1 MGVSTS
7 DFRIALRIDNADA
20 ARKLQETKNEISNL
34 KAEMSELAKAGKK
47 DTDEYKK
54 MNATLDEL
62 NKKARKLREEA
73 GKTGYTYNELRQNA
87 SKLRREL
94 NNTVPGTE
102 KWKQLQADLKI
113 ADARLKEVRAS
124 AQGTS
129 ISLGKLADG
138 FNRYAAIGA
147 SALATLT
154 GMALTV
160 RGCVNEF
167 AEMEEAESQV
177 TKYTGMT
184 KDEVKALNEE
194 FKKMDT
200 RTPRTELNE
209 LAGTA
214 GRLGIQAK
222 EDVLEFVEAAD
233 MINVALGEDLGEDA
247 INNIGKLSDMFG
259 DSSKSMK
266 ENMLAIGSAVN
277 SVAQNSS
284 ASEPY
289 LVEFTARMGGVAKQA
304 GLAITDVMGFASA
317 LDQNML
323 RSEMAS
329 TALSSLIMKIYQE
342 PAKYAKLAG
351 MDVKEFSDLMEKDVN
366 TAVLTFLESLG
377 KMGGMSQMAP
387 VLKEMKL
394 SGAEAAGVISTLA
407 GNVAKVRK
415 EQRQASEAFAEGT
428 SIVNEFGVQN
438 STVQAELDKAKN
450 RFTEVRVEL
459 GEKLL
464 PVMKYMV
471 STGSLTVKG
480 LLSLI
485 TTFSKFSGTITAVT
499 TAIVVYTTIVN
510 ASVAADKVKVFWTDK
525 VAGSFSRLWNV
536 LKKNPWGIVLAIGAS
551 LIGLTADL
559 KRKTDSVTESMK
571 SRKKISE
578 SVSEQMN
585 RESASIQSLYNNIN
599 NENLSNET
607 RMKYLNRLK
616 EIIPGYNGMINE
628 EGKLINDN
636 KKAIDEYL
644 VSLEKKIRT
653 KAAEEELEE
662 LFRRK
667 RQAEKRLPIEIEEE
681 RKTSASLNAARFS
694 AENRSGRLSTSGTR
708 QLSVGLNQGVKS
720 METLHKAAVKAVT
733 ATKKEISELD
743 AAISALNKEIVDA
756 GGLITNGGN
765 DDKKP
770 CPLCGNNPCTC
781 VGDVEDIYK
790 DKLSALEHQKEEE
803 VLLLKELRLN
813 GTFNEE
819 EYQRE
824 LYNID
829 IKYLSLRK
837 KLQDEF
843 GQDSLDT
850 QNELLDKMIAES
862 DRRYKPKVNAEIEV
876 EDEDVDY
883 TPELDKFKESIDGR
897 QVILEAQHNAGLI
910 SEAEYQ
916 RKLAELNQERIDEE
930 KRQEDEAREL
940 RETKMKASLQTVSDL
955 AGSFSQLFSALMDG
969 EIQKVES
976 RYDKQIAAAKK
987 AGKDTSKL
995 EEQKEAEINAIK
1007 KKYADKQFAAAVLQ
1021 VTATT
1026 AITAMEAY
1034 KAMAGIPAVGPAL
1047 GAAAAAAA
1055 IMAGAAQ
1062 IAVAKQQ
1069 RDEAKGLKSGGYSSE
1084 YVEGYTSNGNPND
1097 VAGVIPVHKNEFVA
1111 NHVAVANP
1119 HVKRF
1124 LDVFD
1129 MAQKDGSIRWINTT
1143 QILERT
1149 RTQAGRYSGGY
1160 SGTSSSSNTVAV
1172 GVTDTQVIQM
1182 LDRIIILLQAGNANT
1197 EKMASQG
1204 IPLDVRTIRD
1214 GLKKLDRLEANVSR

>member
-1 MGVSTS
+1 MSALLARESRQGFFVSFCKVCPAATFVKKKVLTMGVSTS

-20 ARKLQETKNEISNL
+20 ARKLQETKNEISKL
-34 KAEMSELAKAGKK
+34 KEEMGELAKAGKK

-73 GKTGYTYNELRQNA
+73 GKTGYTYNELRKHAAALRSQLYNA
-87 SKLRREL
+87 
-94 NNTVPGTE
+94 VPGTE

-124 AQGTS
+124 AQTTS
-129 ISLGKLADG
+129 LSLGKLADG

-147 SALATLT
+147 SAVATLT

-167 AEMEEAESQV
+167 AEMGEAESQV

-247 INNIGKLSDMFG
+247 IKNIGKLSDMFG
-259 DSSKSMK
+259 DSTKSMK

-284 ASEPY
+284 TSEPY

-329 TALSSLIMKIYQE
+329 TALSGLIMKIYQE

-377 KMGGMSQMAP
+377 KMGGMNQMAP

-415 EQRQASEAFAEGT
+415 EQRQASQAFAEGT

-480 LLSLI
+480 LSTIVSVLFEYKGAILTAGTAIGTYTLLVNGATMATKAYEGI
-485 TTFSKFSGTITAVT
+485 TKLATLATNLFSKATKLSPWGLLISGVTAAVGYFTIFRD
-499 TAIVVYTTIVN
+499 
-510 ASVAADKVKVFWTDK
+510 STDK
-525 VAGSFSRLWNV
+525 N
-536 LKKNPWGIVLAIGAS
+536 
-551 LIGLTADL
+551 
-559 KRKTDSVTESMK
+559 TESLKGMNAELSEAEGHLNRMSSIDLRAGNLDTLNDRQK
-571 SRKKISE
+571 QDLRHDAEAELKIVE
-578 SVSEQMN
+578 DK
-585 RESASIQSLYNNIN
+585 
-599 NENLSNET
+599 LSNET
-607 RMKYLNRLK
+607 ALFRKYYQEQKNLIMARTD
-616 EIIPGYNGMINE
+616 INE
-628 EGKLINDN
+628 QQKRALIRGLDHEADDKAKELTVLLEEKNKLVQLINELPSGNGLGTGKPIIEPDDKELDEQYQAELKLLEKAQN
-636 KKAIDEYL
+636 EKLAQIKWFHLRGISTEEQYQQEMYQLELDSLFKRQELNEKFGKDTSDLQVQVMDKMLAEADRKYAELQKKA
-644 VSLEKKIRT
+644 V
-653 KAAEEELEE
+653 
-662 LFRRK
+662 
-667 RQAEKRLPIEIEEE
+667 
-681 RKTSASLNAARFS
+681 
-694 AENRSGRLSTSGTR
+694 
-708 QLSVGLNQGVKS
+708 VKP
-720 METLHKAAVKAVT
+720 M
-733 ATKKEISELD
+733 
-743 AAISALNKEIVDA
+743 
-756 GGLITNGGN
+756 
-765 DDKKP
+765 
-770 CPLCGNNPCTC
+770 
-781 VGDVEDIYK
+781 
-790 DKLSALEHQKEEE
+790 Q
-803 VLLLKELRLN
+803 
-813 GTFNEE
+813 
-819 EYQRE
+819 
-824 LYNID
+824 
-829 IKYLSLRK
+829 
-837 KLQDEF
+837 
-843 GQDSLDT
+843 
-850 QNELLDKMIAES
+850 
-862 DRRYKPKVNAEIEV
+862 IEV
-876 EDEDVDY
+876 EDEVDEDNY
-883 TPELDKFKESIDGR
+883 LIEKFKSSLEGR
-897 QVILEAQHNAGLI
+897 EAILQAQRDAGLI
-910 SEAEYQ
+910 SEMEYQ
-916 RKLAELNQERIDEE
+916 DKMNEIVREKFE
-930 KRQEDEAREL
+930 KRAEIQ
-940 RETKMKASLQTVSDL
+940 KASMQVVADL

-976 RYDKQIAAAKK
+976 RYDKQIAAAKA
-987 AGKDTSKL
+987 AGKDTTKL

-1034 KAMAGIPAVGPAL
+1034 KAMAGIPVVGPAL

-1069 RDEAKGLKSGGYSSE
+1069 RDEAKGLKSGGYSDE
-1084 YVEGYTSNGNPND
+1084 YVQGYTHTGNPDN

-1129 MAQKDGSIRWINTT
+1129 LAQKDGSIRWINTT

-1160 SGTSSSSNTVAV
+1160 SGTSAPSNTVNV
-1172 GVTDTQVIQM
+1172 GGTDTQVLQM
-1182 LDRIIILLQAGNANT
+1182 LNRIILLLQAGNANT
-1197 EKMASQG
+1197 EKMANQG

>member
-20 ARKLQETKNEISNL
+20 ARKLQETKNEISKL
-34 KAEMSELAKAGKK
+34 KEEMGELAKAGKK

-54 MNATLDEL
+54 KNATLDEL

-124 AQGTS
+124 AQTTS
-129 ISLGKLADG
+129 LSLGKLADG

-147 SALATLT
+147 SAVATLT

-247 INNIGKLSDMFG
+247 IKNIGKLSDMFG
-259 DSSKSMK
+259 DSTKSMK

-329 TALSSLIMKIYQE
+329 TALSGLIMKIYQE

-377 KMGGMSQMAP
+377 KMGGMNQMAP

-415 EQRQASEAFAEGT
+415 EQRQASQAFAEGT

-438 STVQAELDKAKN
+438 NTVQAELDKAKN
-450 RFTEVRVEL
+450 RFAEVRVEL

-480 LLSLI
+480 LSTIVSVLFEYKGAILTAGTAIGTYTLLVNGATIATKAYEGITKLATLATNRFSKATKLSLWGLLI
-485 TTFSKFSGTITAVT
+485 SGVTAAVGYFTIFRD
-499 TAIVVYTTIVN
+499 
-510 ASVAADKVKVFWTDK
+510 STDK
-525 VAGSFSRLWNV
+525 N
-536 LKKNPWGIVLAIGAS
+536 
-551 LIGLTADL
+551 
-559 KRKTDSVTESMK
+559 TESLKGMNAELSEAEGHLNRMSSIDLRAGNLDTLNDRQK
-571 SRKKISE
+571 QDLRQDAEAELKIVE
-578 SVSEQMN
+578 DK
-585 RESASIQSLYNNIN
+585 
-599 NENLSNET
+599 LSNET
-607 RMKYLNRLK
+607 ALFRKYYQEQKNLIMARTD
-616 EIIPGYNGMINE
+616 INE
-628 EGKLINDN
+628 QQKRALIRGLDHEADDKAKELTVLLEEKNKLVQLINELPSGNGLGTGKPIIEPDDKELDKQYQAELKLLEKAQN
-636 KKAIDEYL
+636 EKLAQIKWFHLRGISTEEQYQQEMYQLELDSLFKRQELNEKFGKDTSDLQVQVMDKMLAEADRKYAELQKKA
-644 VSLEKKIRT
+644 V
-653 KAAEEELEE
+653 
-662 LFRRK
+662 
-667 RQAEKRLPIEIEEE
+667 
-681 RKTSASLNAARFS
+681 
-694 AENRSGRLSTSGTR
+694 
-708 QLSVGLNQGVKS
+708 VKP
-720 METLHKAAVKAVT
+720 MK
-733 ATKKEISELD
+733 
-743 AAISALNKEIVDA
+743 
-756 GGLITNGGN
+756 
-765 DDKKP
+765 
-770 CPLCGNNPCTC
+770 
-781 VGDVEDIYK
+781 
-790 DKLSALEHQKEEE
+790 
-803 VLLLKELRLN
+803 
-813 GTFNEE
+813 
-819 EYQRE
+819 
-824 LYNID
+824 
-829 IKYLSLRK
+829 
-837 KLQDEF
+837 
-843 GQDSLDT
+843 
-850 QNELLDKMIAES
+850 
-862 DRRYKPKVNAEIEV
+862 IEV
-876 EDEDVDY
+876 EDEVEEDNY
-883 TPELDKFKESIDGR
+883 LIEKFKSSLEG
-897 QVILEAQHNAGLI
+897 QKAILEAHHDAGII
-910 SEAEYQ
+910 SEQEYQ
-916 RKLAELNQERIDEE
+916 DELTRINAEAED
-930 KRQEDEAREL
+930 KRQEKRIQSAELVSEAFSQVSNIVQ
-940 RETKMKASLQTVSDL
+940 SLQDYEVS
-955 AGSFSQLFSALMDG
+955 
-969 EIQKVES
+969 KVERS
-976 RYDKQIAAAKK
+976 YDKKIKAAKD
-987 AGKDTSKL
+987 AGKDTTKL
-995 EEQKEAEINAIK
+995 EEEKEAAVLNVK
-1007 KKYADKQFAAAVLQ
+1007 KKYADKQFLATTFQIVADTAAAV
-1021 VTATT
+1021 
-1026 AITAMEAY
+1026 M
-1034 KAMAGIPAVGPAL
+1034 KAWAELGPIAGPIFGAL
-1047 GAAAAAAA
+1047 
-1055 IMAGAAQ
+1055 
-1062 IAVAKQQ
+1062 AVAQGAIQLAVANEQ
-1069 RDEAKGLKSGGYSSE
+1069 RQAAKGLKSGGYSDE
-1084 YVEGYTSNGNPND
+1084 YVQGYTHTGNPDD

-1129 MAQKDGSIRWINTT
+1129 LAQKDGSIRWINTT

-1160 SGTSSSSNTVAV
+1160 TGSNPSMNTVNV
-1172 GVTDTQVIQM
+1172 GGTDTQVLQM
-1182 LDRIIILLQAGNANT
+1182 LNRIILLLQAGNANT
-1197 EKMASQG
+1197 DKMANQG

>member
-20 ARKLQETKNEISNL
+20 ARKLQETKNEIAKL
-34 KAEMSELAKAGKK
+34 KEEMSRMKKEGK
-47 DTDEYKK
+47 DGTDEYKQ

-62 NKKARKLREEA
+62 NKKARVLRQEA
-73 GKTGYTYNELRQNA
+73 GRTGYTYNELRQSA

-94 NNTVPGTE
+94 NNTVPGSE

-129 ISLGKLADG
+129 FSLGKLADG

-147 SALATLT
+147 SAVATLT

-177 TKYTGMT
+177 TKYTGMA

-247 INNIGKLSDMFG
+247 IKNIGKLSDMFG

-304 GLAITDVMGFASA
+304 NLAITDVMGFASA

-329 TALSSLIMKIYQE
+329 TALSGLIMKIYQE

-351 MDVKEFSDLMEKDVN
+351 MDVKEFTDLMEKDVN
-366 TAVLTFLESLG
+366 AAILSFLESLG
-377 KMGGMSQMAP
+377 NLGGMNKMAP

-428 SIVNEFGVQN
+428 SIIKENAVQN
-438 STVQAELDKAKN
+438 STVQAQLEKAKN
-450 RFTEVRVEL
+450 DFAEIRVEL
-459 GEKLL
+459 GEQLL

-480 LLSLI
+480 LSAIVSVLFEYKGAILTAGTAIATYTLLVNGATMATKAYEGI
-485 TTFSKFSGTITAVT
+485 TKLATLATNLFSKATKLSPWGLLISGVTAAVGYFTIFRD
-499 TAIVVYTTIVN
+499 
-510 ASVAADKVKVFWTDK
+510 STDK
-525 VAGSFSRLWNV
+525 NTESLKGMNAELSEAESRLNRMGDIDLRAKNLDTLNDRQKQD
-536 LKKNPWGIVLAIGAS
+536 LKQDAEAEIRIIEDKLAKETALFRKYYQEQKATIEARTDIDDRAKRA
-551 LIGLTADL
+551 LIRGLDHEAHDKAVELNALLEEKKKLVQLVNQLPSGKGLTSGKQGAESDDKDL
-559 KRKTDSVTESMK
+559 DKQYQAE
-571 SRKKISE
+571 
-578 SVSEQMN
+578 
-585 RESASIQSLYNNIN
+585 
-599 NENLSNET
+599 
-607 RMKYLNRLK
+607 LK
-616 EIIPGYNGMINE
+616 
-628 EGKLINDN
+628 L
-636 KKAIDEYL
+636 
-644 VSLEKKIRT
+644 LEK
-653 KAAEEELEE
+653 A
-662 LFRRK
+662 
-667 RQAEKRLPIEIEEE
+667 QNEKLAQIKWSHLQRL
-681 RKTSASLNAARFS
+681 T
-694 AENRSGRLSTSGTR
+694 T
-708 QLSVGLNQGVKS
+708 
-720 METLHKAAVKAVT
+720 
-733 ATKKEISELD
+733 
-743 AAISALNKEIVDA
+743 
-756 GGLITNGGN
+756 
-765 DDKKP
+765 
-770 CPLCGNNPCTC
+770 
-781 VGDVEDIYK
+781 
-790 DKLSALEHQKEEE
+790 
-803 VLLLKELRLN
+803 
-813 GTFNEE
+813 EE
-819 EYQRE
+819 EYQQAMYQLE
-824 LYNID
+824 LE
-829 IKYLSLRK
+829 SLFKRQELNEK
-837 KLQDEF
+837 FGKDASDLQV
-843 GQDSLDT
+843 QVM
-850 QNELLDKMIAES
+850 DKMLAEA
-862 DRRYKPKVNAEIEV
+862 DRKYAELQKKAVVKPMEIEV
-876 EDEDVDY
+876 EDEMEEDNY
-883 TPELDKFKESIDGR
+883 LIEKFKNSLEGR
-897 QVILEAQHNAGLI
+897 EAILRAQRDAGLI
-910 SEAEYQ
+910 SEMEFQDKMNDIVREKSEQRAEIQ
-916 RKLAELNQERIDEE
+916 
-930 KRQEDEAREL
+930 
-940 RETKMKASLQTVSDL
+940 KASLQTVSDL

-976 RYDKQIAAAKK
+976 RYDKQIAAAKA
-987 AGKDTSKL
+987 AGKDTTKL

-1034 KAMAGIPAVGPAL
+1034 KAMAGIPVVGPAL

-1055 IMAGAAQ
+1055 LVAGAAQ

-1084 YVEGYTSNGNPND
+1084 YVEGYTSRGNPDD

-1129 MAQKDGSIRWINTT
+1129 LAQKDGSIRWIDTA

-1149 RTQAGRYSGGY
+1149 RTRAGRYSGGY
-1160 SGTSSSSNTVAV
+1160 SGQNAPTSVSSVAS
-1172 GVTDTQVIQM
+1172 GSDGQVVQ
-1182 LDRIIILLQAGNANT
+1182 LLNRIIALLQTGNENT
-1197 EKMASQG
+1197 SKMANQG

>member
-1 MGVSTS
+1 MSALLARESRQGFFVSFCKVCPAATFVKKKVLTMGVSTS

-20 ARKLQETKNEISNL
+20 ARKLQETKNEISKL
-34 KAEMSELAKAGKK
+34 KEEMGELAKAGKK

-113 ADARLKEVRAS
+113 ADARLKKVRAS
-124 AQGTS
+124 AQTTS
-129 ISLGKLADG
+129 LSLGKLADG

-147 SALATLT
+147 SAVATLT
-154 GMALTV
+154 GMALTI

-222 EDVLEFVEAAD
+222 DDVLEFVEAAD

-247 INNIGKLSDMFG
+247 IKNIGKLSDMFG

-329 TALSSLIMKIYQE
+329 TALSGLIMKIYQE

-366 TAVLTFLESLG
+366 AAVLTFLESLG
-377 KMGGMSQMAP
+377 KMGGMNQMAP

-415 EQRQASEAFAEGT
+415 EQRQASQAFAEGT

-480 LLSLI
+480 LSAIVSVLFEYKSAILTAGTAIGTYTLLVNGATMATKAYEGI
-485 TTFSKFSGTITAVT
+485 TKLATLATNLFSKATKLSPWGLLISGVTAAVGYFTIFRD
-499 TAIVVYTTIVN
+499 
-510 ASVAADKVKVFWTDK
+510 STDK
-525 VAGSFSRLWNV
+525 NTESLKGLNAELSEAEGHLNRMSRIDLRAGSLDTLNDRQKQDLRQDAEAE
-536 LKKNPWGIVLAIGAS
+536 LKIIEDK
-551 LIGLTADL
+551 
-559 KRKTDSVTESMK
+559 
-571 SRKKISE
+571 
-578 SVSEQMN
+578 
-585 RESASIQSLYNNIN
+585 
-599 NENLSNET
+599 LSNET
-607 RMKYLNRLK
+607 ALFRKYYQEQKNLIMARTD
-616 EIIPGYNGMINE
+616 INE
-628 EGKLINDN
+628 QQKRALIRGLDHEADDKAKELTVLLEEKNKLVQLINELPSGNGLGTGKPIIEPDDKELDKQYQAELKLLEKAQN
-636 KKAIDEYL
+636 EKLAQIKWFHLRGISTEEQYQQEMYQLELDSLFKRQELNEKFGKDTSDLQVQVMDKMLAEADRKYAELQKKA
-644 VSLEKKIRT
+644 V
-653 KAAEEELEE
+653 
-662 LFRRK
+662 
-667 RQAEKRLPIEIEEE
+667 
-681 RKTSASLNAARFS
+681 
-694 AENRSGRLSTSGTR
+694 
-708 QLSVGLNQGVKS
+708 VKP
-720 METLHKAAVKAVT
+720 M
-733 ATKKEISELD
+733 
-743 AAISALNKEIVDA
+743 
-756 GGLITNGGN
+756 
-765 DDKKP
+765 
-770 CPLCGNNPCTC
+770 
-781 VGDVEDIYK
+781 
-790 DKLSALEHQKEEE
+790 Q
-803 VLLLKELRLN
+803 
-813 GTFNEE
+813 
-819 EYQRE
+819 
-824 LYNID
+824 
-829 IKYLSLRK
+829 
-837 KLQDEF
+837 
-843 GQDSLDT
+843 
-850 QNELLDKMIAES
+850 
-862 DRRYKPKVNAEIEV
+862 IEV
-876 EDEDVDY
+876 EDEVEEDNY
-883 TPELDKFKESIDGR
+883 LIEKFKSSLEGR
-897 QVILEAQHNAGLI
+897 EAILQAQRDADLI
-910 SEAEYQ
+910 SEEEYQ
-916 RKLAELNQERIDEE
+916 DKMLEITREKSE
-930 KRQEDEAREL
+930 KRAEIQ
-940 RETKMKASLQTVSDL
+940 KASMQVVADL

-976 RYDKQIAAAKK
+976 RYDKQIAAAKA
-987 AGKDTSKL
+987 AGKDTTKL

-1034 KAMAGIPAVGPAL
+1034 KAMAGIPVVGPAL

-1055 IMAGAAQ
+1055 IMAGTAQ

-1069 RDEAKGLKSGGYSSE
+1069 RDEAKGLKSGGYSDE
-1084 YVEGYTSNGNPND
+1084 YVQGYTHTGNPDD

-1129 MAQKDGSIRWINTT
+1129 LAQKDGSIRWINTT

-1149 RTQAGRYSGGY
+1149 RTQVGRYSGGY
-1160 SGTSSSSNTVAV
+1160 SGTNASASMMNV
-1172 GVTDTQVIQM
+1172 GGTDTQVLQM
-1182 LDRIIILLQAGNANT
+1182 LNRIILLLQAGNANT
-1197 EKMASQG
+1197 DKMANQG

>member
-20 ARKLQETKNEISNL
+20 ARKLQETKNEISKL
-34 KAEMSELAKAGKK
+34 KEEMGELAKAGKK

-54 MNATLDEL
+54 KNATLDEL

-124 AQGTS
+124 AQTTS
-129 ISLGKLADG
+129 LSLGKLADG

-147 SALATLT
+147 SAVATLT

-247 INNIGKLSDMFG
+247 IKNIGKLSDMFG

-329 TALSSLIMKIYQE
+329 TALSGLIMKIYQE

-377 KMGGMSQMAP
+377 KMGGMNQMAP

-415 EQRQASEAFAEGT
+415 EQRQASQAFAEGT

-438 STVQAELDKAKN
+438 NTVQAELDKAKN
-450 RFTEVRVEL
+450 RFAEVRVEL

-480 LLSLI
+480 LSTIVSVLFEYKGAILTAGTAIGTYTLLVNGATIATKAYEGI
-485 TTFSKFSGTITAVT
+485 TKLATLATNLFSKATKLSPWGLLISGVTAAVGYFTIFRD
-499 TAIVVYTTIVN
+499 
-510 ASVAADKVKVFWTDK
+510 STDK
-525 VAGSFSRLWNV
+525 N
-536 LKKNPWGIVLAIGAS
+536 
-551 LIGLTADL
+551 
-559 KRKTDSVTESMK
+559 TESLKGMNAELSEAEGHLNRMSSIDLRAGNLDTLNDRQK
-571 SRKKISE
+571 QDLRQDAEAELKIVE
-578 SVSEQMN
+578 DK
-585 RESASIQSLYNNIN
+585 
-599 NENLSNET
+599 LSNET
-607 RMKYLNRLK
+607 ALFRKYYQEQKNLIMARTD
-616 EIIPGYNGMINE
+616 INE
-628 EGKLINDN
+628 QQKRALIRGLDHEADDKAKELTVLLEEKNKLVQLINELPSGNGLGTGKPIIEPDDKELDKQYQAELKLLEKAQN
-636 KKAIDEYL
+636 EKLAQIKWFHLRGISTEEQYQQEMYQLELDSLFKRQELNEKFGKDTSDLQVQVMDKMLAEADRKYAELQKKA
-644 VSLEKKIRT
+644 V
-653 KAAEEELEE
+653 
-662 LFRRK
+662 
-667 RQAEKRLPIEIEEE
+667 
-681 RKTSASLNAARFS
+681 
-694 AENRSGRLSTSGTR
+694 
-708 QLSVGLNQGVKS
+708 VKP
-720 METLHKAAVKAVT
+720 MK
-733 ATKKEISELD
+733 
-743 AAISALNKEIVDA
+743 
-756 GGLITNGGN
+756 
-765 DDKKP
+765 
-770 CPLCGNNPCTC
+770 
-781 VGDVEDIYK
+781 
-790 DKLSALEHQKEEE
+790 
-803 VLLLKELRLN
+803 
-813 GTFNEE
+813 
-819 EYQRE
+819 
-824 LYNID
+824 
-829 IKYLSLRK
+829 
-837 KLQDEF
+837 
-843 GQDSLDT
+843 
-850 QNELLDKMIAES
+850 
-862 DRRYKPKVNAEIEV
+862 IEV
-876 EDEDVDY
+876 EDEVEEDNY
-883 TPELDKFKESIDGR
+883 LIEKFKSSLEG
-897 QVILEAQHNAGLI
+897 QKAILEAHHDAGII
-910 SEAEYQ
+910 SEQEYQ
-916 RKLAELNQERIDEE
+916 DELTRINAEAED
-930 KRQEDEAREL
+930 KRQEKRIQSAELVSEAFSQVSNIVQ
-940 RETKMKASLQTVSDL
+940 SLQDYEVS
-955 AGSFSQLFSALMDG
+955 
-969 EIQKVES
+969 KVERS
-976 RYDKQIAAAKK
+976 YDKKIKAAKD
-987 AGKDTSKL
+987 AGKDTTKL
-995 EEQKEAEINAIK
+995 EEEKEAAVLNVK
-1007 KKYADKQFAAAVLQ
+1007 KKYADKQFLATTFQIVADTAAAV
-1021 VTATT
+1021 
-1026 AITAMEAY
+1026 M
-1034 KAMAGIPAVGPAL
+1034 KAWAELGPIAGPIFGAL
-1047 GAAAAAAA
+1047 
-1055 IMAGAAQ
+1055 
-1062 IAVAKQQ
+1062 AVAQGAIQLAVANEQ
-1069 RDEAKGLKSGGYSSE
+1069 RQAAKGLKSGGYSDE
-1084 YVEGYTSNGNPND
+1084 YVQGYTHTGNPDD

-1129 MAQKDGSIRWINTT
+1129 LAQKDGSIRWINTT

-1160 SGTSSSSNTVAV
+1160 TGSNPSMNTVNV
-1172 GVTDTQVIQM
+1172 GGTDTQVLQM
-1182 LDRIIILLQAGNANT
+1182 LNRIILLLQAGNANT
-1197 EKMASQG
+1197 EKMANQG

>member
-20 ARKLQETKNEISNL
+20 ARKLQETKNEISKL
-34 KAEMSELAKAGKK
+34 KEEMGELAKAGKK

-113 ADARLKEVRAS
+113 ADDRLKEVRAS
-124 AQGTS
+124 AQTTS
-129 ISLGKLADG
+129 LSLGKLADG

-147 SALATLT
+147 SAVATLT

-247 INNIGKLSDMFG
+247 IKNIGKLSDMFG
-259 DSSKSMK
+259 DSTKSMK

-329 TALSSLIMKIYQE
+329 TALSGLIMKIYQE

-351 MDVKEFSDLMEKDVN
+351 MDVKEFSGLMEKDVN

-377 KMGGMSQMAP
+377 KMGGMNQMAP

-415 EQRQASEAFAEGT
+415 EQRQASQAFAEGT

-480 LLSLI
+480 LSTIVSVLFEYKGAILTAGTAIGTYTLLVNGATMATKAYEGI
-485 TTFSKFSGTITAVT
+485 TKLATLATNLFSKATKLSPWGLLISGVTAAVGYFTIFRD
-499 TAIVVYTTIVN
+499 
-510 ASVAADKVKVFWTDK
+510 STDK
-525 VAGSFSRLWNV
+525 N
-536 LKKNPWGIVLAIGAS
+536 
-551 LIGLTADL
+551 
-559 KRKTDSVTESMK
+559 TESLKGMNAELSEAEGHLNRMSSIDMRAGNLDTLNDRQK
-571 SRKKISE
+571 QDLRQDAEAELKIVE
-578 SVSEQMN
+578 DK
-585 RESASIQSLYNNIN
+585 
-599 NENLSNET
+599 LSNET
-607 RMKYLNRLK
+607 ALFRKYYQEQKNLIMARTD
-616 EIIPGYNGMINE
+616 INE
-628 EGKLINDN
+628 QQKRALIRGLDHEADDKAKELTVLLEEKNKLVQLINELPSGNGLSTGKPIIESDDKELDKQYQAELKLLEKAQN
-636 KKAIDEYL
+636 EKLAQIKWFHLRGISTEEQYQQEMYQLELDSLFKRQELNEKFGKDTSDLQVQVIDKILAEADRKYAELQKKA
-644 VSLEKKIRT
+644 V
-653 KAAEEELEE
+653 
-662 LFRRK
+662 
-667 RQAEKRLPIEIEEE
+667 
-681 RKTSASLNAARFS
+681 
-694 AENRSGRLSTSGTR
+694 
-708 QLSVGLNQGVKS
+708 VKP
-720 METLHKAAVKAVT
+720 M
-733 ATKKEISELD
+733 
-743 AAISALNKEIVDA
+743 
-756 GGLITNGGN
+756 
-765 DDKKP
+765 
-770 CPLCGNNPCTC
+770 
-781 VGDVEDIYK
+781 
-790 DKLSALEHQKEEE
+790 Q
-803 VLLLKELRLN
+803 
-813 GTFNEE
+813 
-819 EYQRE
+819 
-824 LYNID
+824 
-829 IKYLSLRK
+829 
-837 KLQDEF
+837 
-843 GQDSLDT
+843 
-850 QNELLDKMIAES
+850 
-862 DRRYKPKVNAEIEV
+862 IEV
-876 EDEDVDY
+876 EDEVDEDNY
-883 TPELDKFKESIDGR
+883 LIEKFKSSLEGR
-897 QVILEAQHNAGLI
+897 EAILQAQRDADLI
-910 SEAEYQ
+910 SEEEYQ
-916 RKLAELNQERIDEE
+916 DKMLEITREKSE
-930 KRQEDEAREL
+930 KRAEIQ
-940 RETKMKASLQTVSDL
+940 MASMQVVADL

-976 RYDKQIAAAKK
+976 RYDKQIAAAKA
-987 AGKDTSKL
+987 AGKDTTKL

-1034 KAMAGIPAVGPAL
+1034 KAMAGIPVVGPAL

-1069 RDEAKGLKSGGYSSE
+1069 RDEAKGLKSGGYSDE
-1084 YVEGYTSNGNPND
+1084 YVQGYTHTGNPDD

-1129 MAQKDGSIRWINTT
+1129 LAQKDGSIRWINTT

-1160 SGTSSSSNTVAV
+1160 SGTSASSNTVNV
-1172 GVTDTQVIQM
+1172 GGTDTQVLQM
-1182 LDRIIILLQAGNANT
+1182 LNRIILLLQAGNANT
-1197 EKMASQG
+1197 DKMANQG

>member
-1 MGVSTS
+1 MSALLARESRQGFFVSFCKVWPAAIFVKKKVLTMGVSTS

-20 ARKLQETKNEISNL
+20 ARKLQETKNEISKL
-34 KAEMSELAKAGKK
+34 KEEMGELAKAGKK

-124 AQGTS
+124 AQTTS
-129 ISLGKLADG
+129 LSLGKLADG

-147 SALATLT
+147 SAVATLT

-222 EDVLEFVEAAD
+222 DDVLEFVEAAD

-247 INNIGKLSDMFG
+247 IKNIGKLSDMFG

-329 TALSSLIMKIYQE
+329 TALSGLIMKIYQE

-377 KMGGMSQMAP
+377 KMGGMNQMAP

-415 EQRQASEAFAEGT
+415 EQRQASQAFVEGT

-480 LLSLI
+480 LSAIVSILFEYKGAILTAGTAIGTYTLLVNGATMATKAYEGI
-485 TTFSKFSGTITAVT
+485 TKLATLATNLFSKATKLSPWGLLISGVTAAVGYFTIFRD
-499 TAIVVYTTIVN
+499 
-510 ASVAADKVKVFWTDK
+510 STDK
-525 VAGSFSRLWNV
+525 N
-536 LKKNPWGIVLAIGAS
+536 
-551 LIGLTADL
+551 
-559 KRKTDSVTESMK
+559 TESLKEMNAELSEAEGHLNRMSSIDLRSGNLDTLNDRQK
-571 SRKKISE
+571 QDLRHDAEAELKIVE
-578 SVSEQMN
+578 DK
-585 RESASIQSLYNNIN
+585 
-599 NENLSNET
+599 LSNET
-607 RMKYLNRLK
+607 ALFRKYYQEQKNLIMARTD
-616 EIIPGYNGMINE
+616 INE
-628 EGKLINDN
+628 QQKRALIRGLDHEANDKAKELTVLLEEKNKLVQLINELPSGNGLSTGKPIIEPDDKELDKQYQAELKLLEKAQN
-636 KKAIDEYL
+636 EKLAQIKWFHLRGISTEEQYQQEMYQLELDSLFKRQELNEKFGKDTSDLQVQVMDKMLAEADRKYAELQKKA
-644 VSLEKKIRT
+644 V
-653 KAAEEELEE
+653 
-662 LFRRK
+662 
-667 RQAEKRLPIEIEEE
+667 
-681 RKTSASLNAARFS
+681 
-694 AENRSGRLSTSGTR
+694 
-708 QLSVGLNQGVKS
+708 VKP
-720 METLHKAAVKAVT
+720 M
-733 ATKKEISELD
+733 
-743 AAISALNKEIVDA
+743 
-756 GGLITNGGN
+756 
-765 DDKKP
+765 
-770 CPLCGNNPCTC
+770 
-781 VGDVEDIYK
+781 
-790 DKLSALEHQKEEE
+790 Q
-803 VLLLKELRLN
+803 
-813 GTFNEE
+813 
-819 EYQRE
+819 
-824 LYNID
+824 
-829 IKYLSLRK
+829 
-837 KLQDEF
+837 
-843 GQDSLDT
+843 
-850 QNELLDKMIAES
+850 
-862 DRRYKPKVNAEIEV
+862 IEV
-876 EDEDVDY
+876 EDEVEEDNY
-883 TPELDKFKESIDGR
+883 LIEKFKSSLEGR
-897 QVILEAQHNAGLI
+897 EAILQAQRDADLI
-910 SEAEYQ
+910 SEEEYQ
-916 RKLAELNQERIDEE
+916 DKMNEIVREKSE
-930 KRQEDEAREL
+930 KRAEIQR
-940 RETKMKASLQTVSDL
+940 ASMQVVADL

-976 RYDKQIAAAKK
+976 RYDKQIAAAKA
-987 AGKDTSKL
+987 AGKDTTKL

-1034 KAMAGIPAVGPAL
+1034 KAMAGIPVVGPAL

-1069 RDEAKGLKSGGYSSE
+1069 RDEAKGLKSGGYSDE
-1084 YVEGYTSNGNPND
+1084 YVQGYTHTGNPDD

-1129 MAQKDGSIRWINTT
+1129 LAQKDGSIRWINTT

-1160 SGTSSSSNTVAV
+1160 SGTSASSNTVNV
-1172 GVTDTQVIQM
+1172 GGTDTQVLQM
-1182 LDRIIILLQAGNANT
+1182 LNRIILLLQAGNANT
-1197 EKMASQG
+1197 EKMANQG

>member
-20 ARKLQETKNEISNL
+20 ARKLQETKNEISKL
-34 KAEMSELAKAGKK
+34 KEEMSRMKKEGK
-47 DTDEYKK
+47 DGTNEYKQ

-62 NKKARKLREEA
+62 NRKARTLREEA

-87 SKLRREL
+87 AKLRREL

-124 AQGTS
+124 AQGTG

-147 SALATLT
+147 GAVATLT

-160 RGCVNEF
+160 RGCVDEF

-222 EDVLEFVEAAD
+222 DEVLEFVEAAD

-247 INNIGKLSDMFG
+247 IKNIGKLSDMFG

-304 GLAITDVMGFASA
+304 NLAITDVMGFASA

-329 TALSSLIMKIYQE
+329 TALSGLIMKIYQE
-342 PAKYAKLAG
+342 PTKYAKLAG
-351 MDVKEFSDLMEKDVN
+351 MDVKEFTDLMEKDVN
-366 TAVLTFLESLG
+366 AAILSFLKSLG
-377 KMGGMSQMAP
+377 NLGGMNKMAP

-428 SIVNEFGVQN
+428 SIVNEFNVQN
-438 STVQAELDKAKN
+438 NTVQAELDKAKE
-450 RFTEVRVEL
+450 RFADIRREL
-459 GEKLL
+459 GEQLL

-480 LLSLI
+480 LSNII
-485 TTFSKFSGTITAVT
+485 TLFGKYGFTIGAVTAMIVGYTAV
-499 TAIVVYTTIVN
+499 VN
-510 ASVAADKVKVFWTDK
+510 TSILADKAKVLWTDK
-525 VAGSFSRLWNV
+525 VAASFTKLWSV
-536 LKKNPWGIVLAIGAS
+536 LKNNPWGLLLTAGAFLAGLAI
-551 LIGLTADL
+551 DL
-559 KRKTDSVTESMK
+559 KRKNDAVTESMR
-571 SRKKISE
+571 SQKK
-578 SVSEQMN
+578 VSEAVTEQIDK
-585 RESASIQSLYNNIN
+585 EAASVHSLYNNIT
-599 NENLSNET
+599 NENLSNEV
-607 RMKYLNRLK
+607 RLKYLNQLK
-616 EIIPGYNGMINE
+616 TIIPDYNGMLSK

-636 KKAIDEYL
+636 KRAIDEYL
-644 VSLEKKIRT
+644 SSLERKIRT
-653 KAAEEELEE
+653 EAAEEELKE
-662 LFRRK
+662 LIRRK
-667 RQAEKRLPIEIEEE
+667 RSAEKRLVGELETEKE
-681 RKTSASLNAARFS
+681 TSRSLSNAEFS
-694 AENRSGRLSTSGTR
+694 AHNQSRRLSTPGTR
-708 QLSVGLNQGVKS
+708 MLSTGLNQGVKQ
-720 METLHKAAVKAVT
+720 MQTLHHAAAKAVNK
-733 ATKKEISELD
+733 TKTEIKELD
-743 AAISALNKEIVDA
+743 DAIAALNRELANTKVIVE
-756 GGLITNGGN
+756 
-765 DDKKP
+765 
-770 CPLCGNNPCTC
+770 
-781 VGDVEDIYK
+781 DVEEDNTGDSDKADEYK
-790 DKLSALEHQKEEE
+790 KRLEALQRAQREEE
-803 VLLLKELRLN
+803 NVIRESQLLSQD
-813 GTFNEE
+813 NEALH
-819 EYQRE
+819 QQM
-824 LYNID
+824 LYEID
-829 IKYLSLRK
+829 IKYLALRK

-843 GQDSLDT
+843 GEDSSET
-850 QNELLDKMIAES
+850 QKELLEKMIAES
-862 DRRYKPKVNAEIEV
+862 NRQAKALEEARKPIEV
-876 EDEDVDY
+876 EEEVEEDNY
-883 TPELDKFKESIDGR
+883 LIEKFKNSLEGR
-897 QVILEAQHNAGLI
+897 EAILQAQRDADLI
-910 SEAEYQ
+910 SEEEYQ
-916 RKLAELNQERIDEE
+916 DKLLEITREKSERRAEVQ
-930 KRQEDEAREL
+930 
-940 RETKMKASLQTVSDL
+940 KASMQVVADL

-976 RYDKQIAAAKK
+976 RYDKQIAAAKA
-987 AGKDTSKL
+987 AGKDTTKL

-1034 KAMAGIPAVGPAL
+1034 KAMAGIPVVGPAL

-1055 IMAGAAQ
+1055 LVAGAAQ

-1069 RDEAKGLKSGGYSSE
+1069 RDEARGLKSGGYSSD
-1084 YVEGYTSNGNPND
+1084 YVEGYTSRGDSND

-1129 MAQKDGSIRWINTT
+1129 LAQKDGSIRWLDTT

-1149 RTQAGRYSGGY
+1149 RTRAGRYSGGY
-1160 SGTSSSSNTVAV
+1160 SGQTARSSSTVPSV
-1172 GVTDTQVIQM
+1172 GDVQVVQ
-1182 LDRIIILLQAGNANT
+1182 LLNRIILLLQTGNENT
-1197 EKMASQG
+1197 SKMANQG
-1204 IPLDVRTIRD
+1204 IPLDVRTIRV

>member
-20 ARKLQETKNEISNL
+20 ARKLQETKNEISKL
-34 KAEMSELAKAGKK
+34 KEEMSRMRKEGK
-47 DTDEYKK
+47 DGTDEYKQ
-54 MNATLDEL
+54 MSATLDLL
-62 NKKARKLREEA
+62 NKKARTLREEA

-87 SKLRREL
+87 AKLRREL
-94 NNTVPGTE
+94 NNTVPGSE

-124 AQGTS
+124 AQGTG

-147 SALATLT
+147 SAVATLT

-177 TKYTGMT
+177 TKYTGMA

-247 INNIGKLSDMFG
+247 IKNIGKLSDMFG
-259 DSSKSMK
+259 DSSKSIK

-304 GLAITDVMGFASA
+304 NLAITDVMGFASA

-329 TALSSLIMKIYQE
+329 TALSGLIMKIYQE

-366 TAVLTFLESLG
+366 AAILSFLESLG
-377 KMGGMSQMAP
+377 NLGGMNKMAP

-428 SIVNEFGVQN
+428 SIIKENAVQN
-438 STVQAELDKAKN
+438 STVQAQLDKAKN
-450 RFTEVRVEL
+450 DFADIRREL
-459 GEKLL
+459 GEQLL

-480 LLSLI
+480 LSAIVSVLFEYKGAILTAGTAIATYTLFVKGATMATKAYEGI
-485 TTFSKFSGTITAVT
+485 TKLATLATNLFSKATKLSPWGLLISGVTAAVGYFTIFRD
-499 TAIVVYTTIVN
+499 
-510 ASVAADKVKVFWTDK
+510 STDK
-525 VAGSFSRLWNV
+525 NTQSLKGMNAELSEAESRLNRMGDID
-536 LKKNPWGIVLAIGAS
+536 LRAKNLDT
-551 LIGLTADL
+551 LNDRQKQDL
-559 KRKTDSVTESMK
+559 KQDAEAEIRVIEDKLAKETALFRKYYQEQKATIEARTDIDDRAKRALIRGLDHEAHDKAVELNALLEEKKKLVQLVNQLPSNSRLNIGTPTIEPDEKELDEQYQAELKLLEKAQNEKLTQIKWFHLQGISTE
-571 SRKKISE
+571 
-578 SVSEQMN
+578 EQYQQEMYQLELDSLFK
-585 RESASIQSLYNNIN
+585 RQSL
-599 NENLSNET
+599 NE
-607 RMKYLNRLK
+607 KY
-616 EIIPGYNGMINE
+616 
-628 EGKLINDN
+628 GKDASDLQVQVMDKMLAKADRKYAELQ
-636 KKAIDEYL
+636 KKA
-644 VSLEKKIRT
+644 V
-653 KAAEEELEE
+653 
-662 LFRRK
+662 
-667 RQAEKRLPIEIEEE
+667 
-681 RKTSASLNAARFS
+681 
-694 AENRSGRLSTSGTR
+694 
-708 QLSVGLNQGVKS
+708 VKP
-720 METLHKAAVKAVT
+720 M
-733 ATKKEISELD
+733 
-743 AAISALNKEIVDA
+743 
-756 GGLITNGGN
+756 
-765 DDKKP
+765 
-770 CPLCGNNPCTC
+770 
-781 VGDVEDIYK
+781 
-790 DKLSALEHQKEEE
+790 
-803 VLLLKELRLN
+803 
-813 GTFNEE
+813 
-819 EYQRE
+819 
-824 LYNID
+824 
-829 IKYLSLRK
+829 
-837 KLQDEF
+837 
-843 GQDSLDT
+843 
-850 QNELLDKMIAES
+850 
-862 DRRYKPKVNAEIEV
+862 EIEV
-876 EDEDVDY
+876 EDEVEEDNY
-883 TPELDKFKESIDGR
+883 LIEKFKTSLEGR
-897 QVILEAQHNAGLI
+897 EAILQAQRDADLI
-910 SEAEYQ
+910 SEEEYQ
-916 RKLAELNQERIDEE
+916 DKMLEITREKSERRAEIQ
-930 KRQEDEAREL
+930 
-940 RETKMKASLQTVSDL
+940 KASMQVVADL

-976 RYDKQIAAAKK
+976 RYDKQIAAAKA
-987 AGKDTSKL
+987 AGKDTTKL

-1034 KAMAGIPAVGPAL
+1034 KAMAGIPVVGPAL

-1055 IMAGAAQ
+1055 LVAGAAQ

-1069 RDEAKGLKSGGYSSE
+1069 RDEAKGLKSGGYSSD
-1084 YVEGYTSNGNPND
+1084 YVEGYTSHGDPND
-1097 VAGVIPVHKNEFVA
+1097 VAGMIPVHKNEFVA

-1129 MAQKDGSIRWINTT
+1129 LAQKDGSIRWLDTT
-1143 QILERT
+1143 QILERIRT
-1149 RTQAGRYSGGY
+1149 RAGRYSGGY
-1160 SGTSSSSNTVAV
+1160 SGQSTPASVSSVAS
-1172 GVTDTQVIQM
+1172 GNDGQVVQ
-1182 LDRIIILLQAGNANT
+1182 LLNRIIVLLQTGNENT
-1197 EKMASQG
+1197 SKMANQG

>member
-20 ARKLQETKNEISNL
+20 ARKLQETKNEISKL
-34 KAEMSELAKAGKK
+34 KEEMGELAKAEKK

-73 GKTGYTYNELRQNA
+73 GKTGYTYNELRKHAAALRSQLYNA
-87 SKLRREL
+87 
-94 NNTVPGTE
+94 VPGTE

-124 AQGTS
+124 AQTTS
-129 ISLGKLADG
+129 LSLGKLADG

-147 SALATLT
+147 SAVATLT

-247 INNIGKLSDMFG
+247 IKNIGKLSDMFG
-259 DSSKSMK
+259 DSTKSMK

-329 TALSSLIMKIYQE
+329 TALSGLIMKIYQE

-377 KMGGMSQMAP
+377 KMGGMNQMAP

-415 EQRQASEAFAEGT
+415 EQRQASQAFAEGT

-450 RFTEVRVEL
+450 RFAEVRVEL

-480 LLSLI
+480 LSTIVSVLFEYKGAILTAGTAIGTYTLLVYGATLATKAYEGI
-485 TTFSKFSGTITAVT
+485 TKMATLATNLFSKATKLSPWGLLISGVTAAVGYFTIFRD
-499 TAIVVYTTIVN
+499 
-510 ASVAADKVKVFWTDK
+510 STDK
-525 VAGSFSRLWNV
+525 N
-536 LKKNPWGIVLAIGAS
+536 
-551 LIGLTADL
+551 
-559 KRKTDSVTESMK
+559 TESLKGMNAELSEAEGHLNRM
-571 SRKKISE
+571 SRIDLRAGNLDTLNDRQKQDLRQDAEAELKIIE
-578 SVSEQMN
+578 DK
-585 RESASIQSLYNNIN
+585 
-599 NENLSNET
+599 LSNET
-607 RMKYLNRLK
+607 ALFRKYYQEQKNLIMARTD
-616 EIIPGYNGMINE
+616 INE
-628 EGKLINDN
+628 QQKRALIRGLDHEADDKAKELTVLLEEKNKLVQLINELPSGNGLSTGKPIIEPDDKELDKQYQAELKLLEKAQN
-636 KKAIDEYL
+636 EKLAQIKWFHLRGISTEEQYQQEMYQLELDSLFKRQELNEKFGKDTSDLQVQVMDKMLAEADRKYADLQKKA
-644 VSLEKKIRT
+644 V
-653 KAAEEELEE
+653 
-662 LFRRK
+662 
-667 RQAEKRLPIEIEEE
+667 
-681 RKTSASLNAARFS
+681 
-694 AENRSGRLSTSGTR
+694 
-708 QLSVGLNQGVKS
+708 VKP
-720 METLHKAAVKAVT
+720 M
-733 ATKKEISELD
+733 
-743 AAISALNKEIVDA
+743 
-756 GGLITNGGN
+756 
-765 DDKKP
+765 
-770 CPLCGNNPCTC
+770 
-781 VGDVEDIYK
+781 
-790 DKLSALEHQKEEE
+790 Q
-803 VLLLKELRLN
+803 
-813 GTFNEE
+813 
-819 EYQRE
+819 
-824 LYNID
+824 
-829 IKYLSLRK
+829 
-837 KLQDEF
+837 
-843 GQDSLDT
+843 
-850 QNELLDKMIAES
+850 
-862 DRRYKPKVNAEIEV
+862 IEV
-876 EDEDVDY
+876 EDEVEEDNY
-883 TPELDKFKESIDGR
+883 LIEKFKASLEGR
-897 QVILEAQHNAGLI
+897 EAILQAQRDADLI
-910 SEAEYQ
+910 SEEEYQ
-916 RKLAELNQERIDEE
+916 DKMLEITREKSE
-930 KRQEDEAREL
+930 KRAEIQ
-940 RETKMKASLQTVSDL
+940 KASMQVVADL

-976 RYDKQIAAAKK
+976 RYDKQIAAAKA
-987 AGKDTSKL
+987 AGKDTTKL

-1034 KAMAGIPAVGPAL
+1034 KAMAGIPVVGPAL

-1069 RDEAKGLKSGGYSSE
+1069 RDEAKGLKSGGYSDE
-1084 YVEGYTSNGNPND
+1084 YVQGYTHTGNPDD

-1129 MAQKDGSIRWINTT
+1129 LAQKDGSIRWINTT

-1160 SGTSSSSNTVAV
+1160 SGTRASSNTVNV
-1172 GVTDTQVIQM
+1172 GGTDTQVLQM
-1182 LDRIIILLQAGNANT
+1182 LNRIILLLQAGNANT
-1197 EKMASQG
+1197 DKMANQG

>member
-1 MGVSTS
+1 MSALLARESRQGFFVSFCKVCPAATFVKKKVLTMGVSTS

-20 ARKLQETKNEISNL
+20 ARKLQETKNEISKL
-34 KAEMSELAKAGKK
+34 KEEMGELAKAGKK

-73 GKTGYTYNELRQNA
+73 GKTGYTYNELRKHAAALRSQLYNA
-87 SKLRREL
+87 
-94 NNTVPGTE
+94 VPGTE
-102 KWKQLQADLKI
+102 KWKQLQADPKI

-124 AQGTS
+124 AQTTS
-129 ISLGKLADG
+129 LSLGKLADG

-147 SALATLT
+147 SAVATLT

-167 AEMEEAESQV
+167 AEMGEAESQV

-247 INNIGKLSDMFG
+247 IKNIGKLSDMFG
-259 DSSKSMK
+259 DSTKSMK

-284 ASEPY
+284 TSEPY

-329 TALSSLIMKIYQE
+329 TALSGLIMKIYQE

-377 KMGGMSQMAP
+377 KMGGMNQMAP

-415 EQRQASEAFAEGT
+415 EQRQASQAFAEGT

-480 LLSLI
+480 LSTIVSVLFEYKGAILTAGTAIGTYTLLVNGATMATKAYEGI
-485 TTFSKFSGTITAVT
+485 TKLATLATNLFSKATKLSPWGLLISGVTAAVGYFTIFRD
-499 TAIVVYTTIVN
+499 
-510 ASVAADKVKVFWTDK
+510 STDK
-525 VAGSFSRLWNV
+525 N
-536 LKKNPWGIVLAIGAS
+536 
-551 LIGLTADL
+551 
-559 KRKTDSVTESMK
+559 TESLKGMNAELSEAEGHLNRMSSIDLRAGNLDTLNDRQK
-571 SRKKISE
+571 QDLRHDAEAELKIVE
-578 SVSEQMN
+578 DK
-585 RESASIQSLYNNIN
+585 
-599 NENLSNET
+599 LSNET
-607 RMKYLNRLK
+607 ALFRKYYQEQKNLIMARTD
-616 EIIPGYNGMINE
+616 INE
-628 EGKLINDN
+628 QQKRALIRGLDHEADDKAKELTVLLEEKNKLVQLINELPSGNGLGTGKPIIEPDDKELDEQYQAELKLLEKAQN
-636 KKAIDEYL
+636 EKLAQIKWFHLRGISTEEQYQQEMYQLELDSLFKRQELNEKFGKDTSDLQVQVMDKMLAEADRKYAELQKKA
-644 VSLEKKIRT
+644 V
-653 KAAEEELEE
+653 
-662 LFRRK
+662 
-667 RQAEKRLPIEIEEE
+667 
-681 RKTSASLNAARFS
+681 
-694 AENRSGRLSTSGTR
+694 
-708 QLSVGLNQGVKS
+708 VKP
-720 METLHKAAVKAVT
+720 M
-733 ATKKEISELD
+733 
-743 AAISALNKEIVDA
+743 
-756 GGLITNGGN
+756 
-765 DDKKP
+765 
-770 CPLCGNNPCTC
+770 
-781 VGDVEDIYK
+781 
-790 DKLSALEHQKEEE
+790 Q
-803 VLLLKELRLN
+803 
-813 GTFNEE
+813 
-819 EYQRE
+819 
-824 LYNID
+824 
-829 IKYLSLRK
+829 
-837 KLQDEF
+837 
-843 GQDSLDT
+843 
-850 QNELLDKMIAES
+850 
-862 DRRYKPKVNAEIEV
+862 IEV
-876 EDEDVDY
+876 EDEVDEDNY
-883 TPELDKFKESIDGR
+883 LIEKFKSSLEGR
-897 QVILEAQHNAGLI
+897 EAILQAQRDAGLI
-910 SEAEYQ
+910 SEMEYQ
-916 RKLAELNQERIDEE
+916 DKMNEIVREKSE
-930 KRQEDEAREL
+930 KRAEIQ
-940 RETKMKASLQTVSDL
+940 KASMQVVADL

-976 RYDKQIAAAKK
+976 RYDKQIAAAKA
-987 AGKDTSKL
+987 AGKDTTKL

-1034 KAMAGIPAVGPAL
+1034 KAMAGIPVVGPAL

-1069 RDEAKGLKSGGYSSE
+1069 RDEAKGLKSGGYSDE
-1084 YVEGYTSNGNPND
+1084 YVQGYTHTGNPDN

-1129 MAQKDGSIRWINTT
+1129 LAQKDGSIRWINTT

-1160 SGTSSSSNTVAV
+1160 SGTSAPSNTVNV
-1172 GVTDTQVIQM
+1172 GGTDTQVLQM
-1182 LDRIIILLQAGNANT
+1182 LNRIILLLQAGNANT
-1197 EKMASQG
+1197 EKMANQG

>member
-20 ARKLQETKNEISNL
+20 ARKLQETKNEISKL
-34 KAEMSELAKAGKK
+34 KEEMGELAKAGKK

-54 MNATLDEL
+54 MNATLDDL

-124 AQGTS
+124 AQTTS
-129 ISLGKLADG
+129 LSLGKLADG

-147 SALATLT
+147 SAVATLT

-222 EDVLEFVEAAD
+222 DDVLEFVEAAD

-247 INNIGKLSDMFG
+247 IKNIGKLSDMFG

-329 TALSSLIMKIYQE
+329 TALSGLIMKIYQE

-377 KMGGMSQMAP
+377 KMGGMNQMAP

-415 EQRQASEAFAEGT
+415 EQRQASQAFAEGT

-450 RFTEVRVEL
+450 RFAEVRVEL

-480 LLSLI
+480 LSTIVSVLFEYKGAILTAGTAIGTYTLLVNGATLATKAYEGI
-485 TTFSKFSGTITAVT
+485 TKLATLATNLFSKATKLSPWGLLISGVTAV
-499 TAIVVYTTIVN
+499 VGYFTIFRD
-510 ASVAADKVKVFWTDK
+510 STDK
-525 VAGSFSRLWNV
+525 N
-536 LKKNPWGIVLAIGAS
+536 
-551 LIGLTADL
+551 
-559 KRKTDSVTESMK
+559 TESLKGMNAELSEAEGHLNRMSSIDLRAGNLDTLNDRQK
-571 SRKKISE
+571 LDLRQDAEAELKIVE
-578 SVSEQMN
+578 DK
-585 RESASIQSLYNNIN
+585 
-599 NENLSNET
+599 LSNET
-607 RMKYLNRLK
+607 ALFRKYYQEQKNLIMARTD
-616 EIIPGYNGMINE
+616 INE
-628 EGKLINDN
+628 QQKRALIRGLDHEANDKAKELTVLLEEKNKLVQLINELPSGNGLSTGKPIIEPDDKELDKQYQAELKLLEKAQN
-636 KKAIDEYL
+636 EKLAQIKWFHLRGISTEEQYQQEMYQLELDSLFKRQELNEKFGKDTSDLQVQVMDKMLAEADRKYAELQKKA
-644 VSLEKKIRT
+644 V
-653 KAAEEELEE
+653 
-662 LFRRK
+662 
-667 RQAEKRLPIEIEEE
+667 
-681 RKTSASLNAARFS
+681 
-694 AENRSGRLSTSGTR
+694 
-708 QLSVGLNQGVKS
+708 VKP
-720 METLHKAAVKAVT
+720 M
-733 ATKKEISELD
+733 
-743 AAISALNKEIVDA
+743 
-756 GGLITNGGN
+756 
-765 DDKKP
+765 
-770 CPLCGNNPCTC
+770 
-781 VGDVEDIYK
+781 
-790 DKLSALEHQKEEE
+790 Q
-803 VLLLKELRLN
+803 
-813 GTFNEE
+813 
-819 EYQRE
+819 
-824 LYNID
+824 
-829 IKYLSLRK
+829 
-837 KLQDEF
+837 
-843 GQDSLDT
+843 
-850 QNELLDKMIAES
+850 
-862 DRRYKPKVNAEIEV
+862 IEV
-876 EDEDVDY
+876 EDEVEEDNY
-883 TPELDKFKESIDGR
+883 LIEKFKASLEGR
-897 QVILEAQHNAGLI
+897 EAILQAQRDADLI
-910 SEAEYQ
+910 SEEEYQ
-916 RKLAELNQERIDEE
+916 DKMLEITREKSEKKAEIQ
-930 KRQEDEAREL
+930 
-940 RETKMKASLQTVSDL
+940 KASMQVVADL

-976 RYDKQIAAAKK
+976 RYDKQIAAAKA
-987 AGKDTSKL
+987 AGKDTTKL

-1034 KAMAGIPAVGPAL
+1034 KAMAGIPVVGPAL

-1069 RDEAKGLKSGGYSSE
+1069 RDEAKGLKSGGYSDE
-1084 YVEGYTSNGNPND
+1084 YVQGYTHTGNPDD

-1129 MAQKDGSIRWINTT
+1129 LAQKDGSIRWINTT

-1160 SGTSSSSNTVAV
+1160 SGTNTSMNTVAV
-1172 GVTDTQVIQM
+1172 GGSDTQVLQM
-1182 LDRIIILLQAGNANT
+1182 LNRIILLLQAGNANT
-1197 EKMASQG
+1197 EKMANQG

>member
-20 ARKLQETKNEISNL
+20 ARKLQETKNEISKL
-34 KAEMSELAKAGKK
+34 KEEMGELAKAGKK

-124 AQGTS
+124 AQTTS
-129 ISLGKLADG
+129 LSLGKLADG

-147 SALATLT
+147 SAVATLT

-247 INNIGKLSDMFG
+247 IKNIGKLSDMFG
-259 DSSKSMK
+259 DSTKSMK

-329 TALSSLIMKIYQE
+329 TALSGLIMKIYQE

-377 KMGGMSQMAP
+377 KMGGMNQMAP

-415 EQRQASEAFAEGT
+415 EQRQASQAFAEGT

-438 STVQAELDKAKN
+438 NTVQAELDKAKN
-450 RFTEVRVEL
+450 RFAEVRVEL

-480 LLSLI
+480 LSAIVSVLFEYKGAILTAGTAIGTYTLLVNGATLATKAYEGI
-485 TTFSKFSGTITAVT
+485 TKLATLATNLFSKATKLSPWGLLISGVTAV
-499 TAIVVYTTIVN
+499 VGYFTIFRD
-510 ASVAADKVKVFWTDK
+510 STDK
-525 VAGSFSRLWNV
+525 N
-536 LKKNPWGIVLAIGAS
+536 
-551 LIGLTADL
+551 
-559 KRKTDSVTESMK
+559 TESLKGMNAELSEAEGHLNRMSSIDLRAGNLDTLNDRQK
-571 SRKKISE
+571 QDLRQDAEAELKIVE
-578 SVSEQMN
+578 DK
-585 RESASIQSLYNNIN
+585 
-599 NENLSNET
+599 LSNET
-607 RMKYLNRLK
+607 ALFRKYYQEQKNLIMARTD
-616 EIIPGYNGMINE
+616 INE
-628 EGKLINDN
+628 QQKRALIRGLEHEANDKAKELTVLLEDKNKLVQLINELPSGNGLSTGKPIIEQDDKELDKQYQAELKLLEKAQN
-636 KKAIDEYL
+636 EKLAQIKWFHLRGISTEEQYQQEMYQLELDSLFKRQGLNERFGKDTSDLQVQVMDKMLAEADRKYAELQKKA
-644 VSLEKKIRT
+644 V
-653 KAAEEELEE
+653 
-662 LFRRK
+662 
-667 RQAEKRLPIEIEEE
+667 
-681 RKTSASLNAARFS
+681 
-694 AENRSGRLSTSGTR
+694 
-708 QLSVGLNQGVKS
+708 VKP
-720 METLHKAAVKAVT
+720 MK
-733 ATKKEISELD
+733 
-743 AAISALNKEIVDA
+743 
-756 GGLITNGGN
+756 
-765 DDKKP
+765 
-770 CPLCGNNPCTC
+770 
-781 VGDVEDIYK
+781 
-790 DKLSALEHQKEEE
+790 
-803 VLLLKELRLN
+803 
-813 GTFNEE
+813 
-819 EYQRE
+819 
-824 LYNID
+824 
-829 IKYLSLRK
+829 
-837 KLQDEF
+837 
-843 GQDSLDT
+843 
-850 QNELLDKMIAES
+850 
-862 DRRYKPKVNAEIEV
+862 IEV
-876 EDEDVDY
+876 EDEVEEDNY
-883 TPELDKFKESIDGR
+883 LIEKFKSSLEG
-897 QVILEAQHNAGLI
+897 QKAILEAHHDAGII
-910 SEAEYQ
+910 SEQEYQ
-916 RKLAELNQERIDEE
+916 DELTRINAEAED
-930 KRQEDEAREL
+930 KRQEKRIQSAELVSEAFSQVSNIVQ
-940 RETKMKASLQTVSDL
+940 SLQDYEVS
-955 AGSFSQLFSALMDG
+955 
-969 EIQKVES
+969 KVERS
-976 RYDKQIAAAKK
+976 YDKKIKAAKD
-987 AGKDTSKL
+987 AGKDTTKL
-995 EEQKEAEINAIK
+995 EEEKEAAVLNVK
-1007 KKYADKQFAAAVLQ
+1007 KKYADKQFLATTFQIVADTAAAV
-1021 VTATT
+1021 
-1026 AITAMEAY
+1026 M
-1034 KAMAGIPAVGPAL
+1034 KAWAELGPIAGPIFGAL
-1047 GAAAAAAA
+1047 
-1055 IMAGAAQ
+1055 
-1062 IAVAKQQ
+1062 AVAQGAIQLAVANEQ
-1069 RDEAKGLKSGGYSSE
+1069 RQAAKGLKSGGYSDE
-1084 YVEGYTSNGNPND
+1084 YVQGYTSRGDSND

-1129 MAQKDGSIRWINTT
+1129 LAQKDGSIRWINTT

-1160 SGTSSSSNTVAV
+1160 TGSNPSMNTVNV
-1172 GVTDTQVIQM
+1172 RGTDTQVLQI
-1182 LDRIIILLQAGNANT
+1182 LNRINL
-1197 EKMASQG
+1197 
-1204 IPLDVRTIRD
+1204 
-1214 GLKKLDRLEANVSR
+1214 

>member
-20 ARKLQETKNEISNL
+20 ARKLQETKNEISKL
-34 KAEMSELAKAGKK
+34 KEEMGELAKAGKK

-124 AQGTS
+124 AQTTS
-129 ISLGKLADG
+129 LSLGKLADG

-147 SALATLT
+147 SAVATLT

-167 AEMEEAESQV
+167 GEMEEAESQV

-247 INNIGKLSDMFG
+247 IKNIGKLSDMFG
-259 DSSKSMK
+259 DSTKSMK

-289 LVEFTARMGGVAKQA
+289 LVEFTARMGGVGKQA

-329 TALSSLIMKIYQE
+329 TALSGLIMKIYQE

-377 KMGGMSQMAP
+377 KMGGMNQMAP

-415 EQRQASEAFAEGT
+415 EQRQASQAFAEGT

-480 LLSLI
+480 LSTIVSVLFEYKGAILTAGTAIGTYTLLVNGATMATKAYEGI
-485 TTFSKFSGTITAVT
+485 TKLATLATNLFSKATKLSPWGLLISGVTAAVGYFTIFRD
-499 TAIVVYTTIVN
+499 
-510 ASVAADKVKVFWTDK
+510 STDK
-525 VAGSFSRLWNV
+525 N
-536 LKKNPWGIVLAIGAS
+536 
-551 LIGLTADL
+551 
-559 KRKTDSVTESMK
+559 TESLKGMNAELSEAEGHLNRMSSIDLRAGNLDTLNDRQK
-571 SRKKISE
+571 QDLRHDAEAELKIVE
-578 SVSEQMN
+578 DK
-585 RESASIQSLYNNIN
+585 
-599 NENLSNET
+599 LSNET
-607 RMKYLNRLK
+607 ALFRKYYQEQKNLIMARTD
-616 EIIPGYNGMINE
+616 INE
-628 EGKLINDN
+628 QQKRALIRGLDHEADDKAKELTVLLEEKNKLVQLINELPSGNGLGTGKPIIEPDDKELDKQYQAELKLLEKAQN
-636 KKAIDEYL
+636 EKLAQIKWFHLRGISTEEQYRQEMYQLELDSLFKRQELNEKFGKDTSDLQVQVMDKMLAEADRKYAELQKKA
-644 VSLEKKIRT
+644 V
-653 KAAEEELEE
+653 
-662 LFRRK
+662 
-667 RQAEKRLPIEIEEE
+667 
-681 RKTSASLNAARFS
+681 
-694 AENRSGRLSTSGTR
+694 
-708 QLSVGLNQGVKS
+708 VKP
-720 METLHKAAVKAVT
+720 M
-733 ATKKEISELD
+733 
-743 AAISALNKEIVDA
+743 
-756 GGLITNGGN
+756 
-765 DDKKP
+765 
-770 CPLCGNNPCTC
+770 
-781 VGDVEDIYK
+781 
-790 DKLSALEHQKEEE
+790 Q
-803 VLLLKELRLN
+803 
-813 GTFNEE
+813 
-819 EYQRE
+819 
-824 LYNID
+824 
-829 IKYLSLRK
+829 
-837 KLQDEF
+837 
-843 GQDSLDT
+843 
-850 QNELLDKMIAES
+850 
-862 DRRYKPKVNAEIEV
+862 IEV
-876 EDEDVDY
+876 EDEVEEDNY
-883 TPELDKFKESIDGR
+883 LIEKFKSSLEG
-897 QVILEAQHNAGLI
+897 QKAILEAHHDAGII
-910 SEAEYQ
+910 SEQEYQ
-916 RKLAELNQERIDEE
+916 DELTRINAEAED
-930 KRQEDEAREL
+930 KRQEKRIQSAELVSEAFSQVSNIVQ
-940 RETKMKASLQTVSDL
+940 SLQDYEVS
-955 AGSFSQLFSALMDG
+955 
-969 EIQKVES
+969 KVERS
-976 RYDKQIAAAKK
+976 YDKKIKAAKD
-987 AGKDTSKL
+987 AGKDTTKL
-995 EEQKEAEINAIK
+995 EEEKEAAVLDVK
-1007 KKYADKQFAAAVLQ
+1007 KKYADKQFLATTFQIVADTAAAV
-1021 VTATT
+1021 
-1026 AITAMEAY
+1026 M
-1034 KAMAGIPAVGPAL
+1034 KAWAELGPIAGPIFGAL
-1047 GAAAAAAA
+1047 
-1055 IMAGAAQ
+1055 
-1062 IAVAKQQ
+1062 AVAQGAIQLAVANEQ
-1069 RDEAKGLKSGGYSSE
+1069 RQAVKGLKSGGYTDE
-1084 YVEGYTSNGNPND
+1084 YVQGYTHTGNPDD

-1129 MAQKDGSIRWINTT
+1129 LAQKDGSIRWINTT

-1160 SGTSSSSNTVAV
+1160 SGTSASSNTVNV
-1172 GVTDTQVIQM
+1172 GGTDTQVLQM
-1182 LDRIIILLQAGNANT
+1182 LNRIILLLQAGNANT
-1197 EKMASQG
+1197 DKMASQG

-1214 GLKKLDRLEANVSR
+1214 GLKKARSIGG

>member
-20 ARKLQETKNEISNL
+20 ARKLQETKNEISKL
-34 KAEMSELAKAGKK
+34 KEEMSRMKK
-47 DTDEYKK
+47 EGTDGTNEYKQ

-62 NKKARKLREEA
+62 NRKARTLREEA

-87 SKLRREL
+87 AKLRREL

-124 AQGTS
+124 AQGTG

-147 SALATLT
+147 GAVATLT

-160 RGCVNEF
+160 RGCVDEF

-222 EDVLEFVEAAD
+222 DEVLEFVEAAD

-247 INNIGKLSDMFG
+247 IKNIGKLSDMFG

-304 GLAITDVMGFASA
+304 NLAITDVMGFASA

-329 TALSSLIMKIYQE
+329 TALSGLIMKIYQE
-342 PAKYAKLAG
+342 PTKYAKLAG
-351 MDVKEFSDLMEKDVN
+351 MDVKEFTDLMEKDVN
-366 TAVLTFLESLG
+366 AAILSFLKSLG
-377 KMGGMSQMAP
+377 NLGGMNKMAP

-428 SIVNEFGVQN
+428 SIVNEFNVQN
-438 STVQAELDKAKN
+438 NTVQAELDKAKE
-450 RFTEVRVEL
+450 RFADIRREL
-459 GEKLL
+459 GEQLL

-480 LLSLI
+480 LSNII
-485 TTFSKFSGTITAVT
+485 TLFGKYGFTIGAVTAMIVGYTAV
-499 TAIVVYTTIVN
+499 VN
-510 ASVAADKVKVFWTDK
+510 TSILADKAKVLWTDK
-525 VAGSFSRLWNV
+525 VAASFTKLWSV
-536 LKKNPWGIVLAIGAS
+536 LKNNPWGLLLTAGAFLAGLAI
-551 LIGLTADL
+551 DL
-559 KRKTDSVTESMK
+559 KRKNDAVTESMR
-571 SRKKISE
+571 SQKK
-578 SVSEQMN
+578 VSEAVTEQIDK
-585 RESASIQSLYNNIN
+585 EAASVHSLYNNIT
-599 NENLSNET
+599 NENLSNEV
-607 RMKYLNRLK
+607 RLKYLNQLK
-616 EIIPGYNGMINE
+616 TIIPDYNGMLSK

-636 KKAIDEYL
+636 KRAIDEYL
-644 VSLEKKIRT
+644 SSLERKIRT
-653 KAAEEELEE
+653 EAAEEELKE
-662 LFRRK
+662 LIRRK
-667 RQAEKRLPIEIEEE
+667 RSAEKRLVGELETEKE
-681 RKTSASLNAARFS
+681 TSRSLSNAEFS
-694 AENRSGRLSTSGTR
+694 AHNQSRRLSTPGTR
-708 QLSVGLNQGVKS
+708 MLSTGLNQGVKQ
-720 METLHKAAVKAVT
+720 MQTLHHAAAKAVNK
-733 ATKKEISELD
+733 TKTEIKELD
-743 AAISALNKEIVDA
+743 DAIAALNRELANTKVIVE
-756 GGLITNGGN
+756 
-765 DDKKP
+765 
-770 CPLCGNNPCTC
+770 
-781 VGDVEDIYK
+781 DVEEDNTGDSDKADEYK
-790 DKLSALEHQKEEE
+790 KRLEALQRAQREEE
-803 VLLLKELRLN
+803 NVIRESQLLSQD
-813 GTFNEE
+813 NEALH
-819 EYQRE
+819 QQM
-824 LYNID
+824 LYEID
-829 IKYLSLRK
+829 IKYLALRK

-843 GQDSLDT
+843 GEDSSET
-850 QNELLDKMIAES
+850 QKELLEKMIAES
-862 DRRYKPKVNAEIEV
+862 NRQAKALEEARKPIEV
-876 EDEDVDY
+876 EEEVEEDNY
-883 TPELDKFKESIDGR
+883 LIEKFKNSLEGR
-897 QVILEAQHNAGLI
+897 EAILQAQRDADLI
-910 SEAEYQ
+910 SEEEYQ
-916 RKLAELNQERIDEE
+916 DKLLEITREKSERRAEVQ
-930 KRQEDEAREL
+930 
-940 RETKMKASLQTVSDL
+940 KASMQVVADL

-976 RYDKQIAAAKK
+976 RYDKQIAAAKA
-987 AGKDTSKL
+987 AGKDTTKL

-1034 KAMAGIPAVGPAL
+1034 KAMAGIPVVGPAL

-1055 IMAGAAQ
+1055 LVAGAAQ

-1069 RDEAKGLKSGGYSSE
+1069 RDEARGLKSGGYSSD
-1084 YVEGYTSNGNPND
+1084 YVEGYTSRGDSND

-1129 MAQKDGSIRWINTT
+1129 LAQKDGSIRWLDTT

-1149 RTQAGRYSGGY
+1149 RTRAGRYSGGY
-1160 SGTSSSSNTVAV
+1160 SGQTARSSSTVPSV
-1172 GVTDTQVIQM
+1172 GDVQVVQ
-1182 LDRIIILLQAGNANT
+1182 LLNRIILLLQTGNENT
-1197 EKMASQG
+1197 SKMANQG
-1204 IPLDVRTIRD
+1204 IPLDVRTIRV

>member
-20 ARKLQETKNEISNL
+20 ARKLQETKNEISKL
-34 KAEMSELAKAGKK
+34 KEEMGELAKAGKK
-47 DTDEYKK
+47 DADEYKK
-54 MNATLDEL
+54 MNATLAEL

-124 AQGTS
+124 AQTTS
-129 ISLGKLADG
+129 LSLGKLADG

-147 SALATLT
+147 SAVATLT

-247 INNIGKLSDMFG
+247 IKNIGKLSDMFG
-259 DSSKSMK
+259 DSTKSMK

-329 TALSSLIMKIYQE
+329 TALSGLIMKIYQE

-377 KMGGMSQMAP
+377 KMGGMNQMAP

-415 EQRQASEAFAEGT
+415 EQRQASQAFAEGT

-450 RFTEVRVEL
+450 RFAEVRVEL

-480 LLSLI
+480 LSTIVSVLFEYKGAILTAGTAIGTYTLLVNGATIATKAYEGITKLATLATNRFSKATKLSLWGLLI
-485 TTFSKFSGTITAVT
+485 SGVTAAVGYFTIFRD
-499 TAIVVYTTIVN
+499 
-510 ASVAADKVKVFWTDK
+510 STDK
-525 VAGSFSRLWNV
+525 N
-536 LKKNPWGIVLAIGAS
+536 
-551 LIGLTADL
+551 
-559 KRKTDSVTESMK
+559 TESLK
-571 SRKKISE
+571 G
-578 SVSEQMN
+578 MN
-585 RESASIQSLYNNIN
+585 A
-599 NENLSNET
+599 
-607 RMKYLNRLK
+607 
-616 EIIPGYNGMINE
+616 
-628 EGKLINDN
+628 
-636 KKAIDEYL
+636 
-644 VSLEKKIRT
+644 
-653 KAAEEELEE
+653 
-662 LFRRK
+662 
-667 RQAEKRLPIEIEEE
+667 
-681 RKTSASLNAARFS
+681 
-694 AENRSGRLSTSGTR
+694 
-708 QLSVGLNQGVKS
+708 
-720 METLHKAAVKAVT
+720 
-733 ATKKEISELD
+733 
-743 AAISALNKEIVDA
+743 
-756 GGLITNGGN
+756 
-765 DDKKP
+765 
-770 CPLCGNNPCTC
+770 
-781 VGDVEDIYK
+781 
-790 DKLSALEHQKEEE
+790 
-803 VLLLKELRLN
+803 
-813 GTFNEE
+813 
-819 EYQRE
+819 
-824 LYNID
+824 
-829 IKYLSLRK
+829 
-837 KLQDEF
+837 
-843 GQDSLDT
+843 
-850 QNELLDKMIAES
+850 
-862 DRRYKPKVNAEIEV
+862 
-876 EDEDVDY
+876 
-883 TPELDKFKESIDGR
+883 
-897 QVILEAQHNAGLI
+897 
-910 SEAEYQ
+910 
-916 RKLAELNQERIDEE
+916 
-930 KRQEDEAREL
+930 
-940 RETKMKASLQTVSDL
+940 
-955 AGSFSQLFSALMDG
+955 
-969 EIQKVES
+969 
-976 RYDKQIAAAKK
+976 
-987 AGKDTSKL
+987 
-995 EEQKEAEINAIK
+995 
-1007 KKYADKQFAAAVLQ
+1007 
-1021 VTATT
+1021 
-1026 AITAMEAY
+1026 
-1034 KAMAGIPAVGPAL
+1034 
-1047 GAAAAAAA
+1047 
-1055 IMAGAAQ
+1055 
-1062 IAVAKQQ
+1062 
-1069 RDEAKGLKSGGYSSE
+1069 
-1084 YVEGYTSNGNPND
+1084 
-1097 VAGVIPVHKNEFVA
+1097 
-1111 NHVAVANP
+1111 
-1119 HVKRF
+1119 
-1124 LDVFD
+1124 
-1129 MAQKDGSIRWINTT
+1129 
-1143 QILERT
+1143 
-1149 RTQAGRYSGGY
+1149 
-1160 SGTSSSSNTVAV
+1160 
-1172 GVTDTQVIQM
+1172 
-1182 LDRIIILLQAGNANT
+1182 
-1197 EKMASQG
+1197 
-1204 IPLDVRTIRD
+1204 
-1214 GLKKLDRLEANVSR
+1214 

>member
-1 MGVSTS
+1 MSALLARESRQGFFVSFCKVCPAATFVKKKVLTMGVSTS

-20 ARKLQETKNEISNL
+20 ARKLQETKNEISKL
-34 KAEMSELAKAGKK
+34 KEEMGELAKAGKK

-124 AQGTS
+124 AQTTS
-129 ISLGKLADG
+129 LSLGKLADG

-147 SALATLT
+147 SAVATLT

-247 INNIGKLSDMFG
+247 IKNIGKLSDMFG
-259 DSSKSMK
+259 DSTKSMK

-284 ASEPY
+284 TSEPY

-329 TALSSLIMKIYQE
+329 TALSGLIMKIYQE

-377 KMGGMSQMAP
+377 KMGGMNQMAP

-415 EQRQASEAFAEGT
+415 EQRQASQAFAEGT

-480 LLSLI
+480 LSTIVSVLFEYKGAILTAGTAIGTYTLLVNGATMATKAYEGI
-485 TTFSKFSGTITAVT
+485 TKLATLATNLFSKATKLSPWGLLISGVTAAVGYFTIFRD
-499 TAIVVYTTIVN
+499 
-510 ASVAADKVKVFWTDK
+510 STDK
-525 VAGSFSRLWNV
+525 N
-536 LKKNPWGIVLAIGAS
+536 
-551 LIGLTADL
+551 
-559 KRKTDSVTESMK
+559 TESLKGMNAELSEAEGHLNRMSSIDLRAGNLDTLNDRQK
-571 SRKKISE
+571 QDLRHDAEAELKIVE
-578 SVSEQMN
+578 DK
-585 RESASIQSLYNNIN
+585 
-599 NENLSNET
+599 LSNET
-607 RMKYLNRLK
+607 ALFRKYYQEQKNLIMARTD
-616 EIIPGYNGMINE
+616 INE
-628 EGKLINDN
+628 QQKRALIRGLDHEADDKAKELTVLLEEKNKLVQLINELPSGNGLGTGKPIIEPDDKELDEQYQAELKLLEKAQN
-636 KKAIDEYL
+636 EKLAQIKWFHLRGISTEEQYQQEMYQLELDSLFKRQELNEKFGKDTSDLQVQVMDKMLAEADRKYAELQKKA
-644 VSLEKKIRT
+644 V
-653 KAAEEELEE
+653 
-662 LFRRK
+662 
-667 RQAEKRLPIEIEEE
+667 
-681 RKTSASLNAARFS
+681 
-694 AENRSGRLSTSGTR
+694 
-708 QLSVGLNQGVKS
+708 VKP
-720 METLHKAAVKAVT
+720 M
-733 ATKKEISELD
+733 
-743 AAISALNKEIVDA
+743 
-756 GGLITNGGN
+756 
-765 DDKKP
+765 
-770 CPLCGNNPCTC
+770 
-781 VGDVEDIYK
+781 
-790 DKLSALEHQKEEE
+790 Q
-803 VLLLKELRLN
+803 
-813 GTFNEE
+813 
-819 EYQRE
+819 
-824 LYNID
+824 
-829 IKYLSLRK
+829 
-837 KLQDEF
+837 
-843 GQDSLDT
+843 
-850 QNELLDKMIAES
+850 
-862 DRRYKPKVNAEIEV
+862 IEV
-876 EDEDVDY
+876 EDEVDEDNY
-883 TPELDKFKESIDGR
+883 LIEKFKSSLEGR
-897 QVILEAQHNAGLI
+897 EAILQAQRDAGLI
-910 SEAEYQ
+910 SEMEYQ
-916 RKLAELNQERIDEE
+916 DKMNEIVREKSE
-930 KRQEDEAREL
+930 KRAEIQ
-940 RETKMKASLQTVSDL
+940 KASMQVVADL

-976 RYDKQIAAAKK
+976 RYDKQIAAAKA
-987 AGKDTSKL
+987 AGKDTTKL

-1034 KAMAGIPAVGPAL
+1034 KAMAGIPVVGPAL

-1069 RDEAKGLKSGGYSSE
+1069 RDEAKGLKSGGYSDE
-1084 YVEGYTSNGNPND
+1084 YVQGYTHTGNPDN

-1129 MAQKDGSIRWINTT
+1129 LAQKDGSIRWINTT

-1160 SGTSSSSNTVAV
+1160 SGTSAPSNTVNV
-1172 GVTDTQVIQM
+1172 GGTDTQVLQM
-1182 LDRIIILLQAGNANT
+1182 LNRIILLLQAGNANT
-1197 EKMASQG
+1197 EKMANQG

>member
-1 MGVSTS
+1 
-7 DFRIALRIDNADA
+7 
-20 ARKLQETKNEISNL
+20 
-34 KAEMSELAKAGKK
+34 MSG
-47 DTDEYKK
+47 
-54 MNATLDEL
+54 
-62 NKKARKLREEA
+62 R
-73 GKTGYTYNELRQNA
+73 
-87 SKLRREL
+87 
-94 NNTVPGTE
+94 
-102 KWKQLQADLKI
+102 
-113 ADARLKEVRAS
+113 VRP
-124 AQGTS
+124 
-129 ISLGKLADG
+129 
-138 FNRYAAIGA
+138 
-147 SALATLT
+147 
-154 GMALTV
+154 M
-160 RGCVNEF
+160 
-167 AEMEEAESQV
+167 
-177 TKYTGMT
+177 TGMT

-247 INNIGKLSDMFG
+247 IKNIGKLSDMFG

-277 SVAQNSS
+277 SVAQSSS

-329 TALSSLIMKIYQE
+329 TALSGLIMKIYQE

-377 KMGGMSQMAP
+377 KMGGMNQMAP

-415 EQRQASEAFAEGT
+415 EQRQASQAFAEGT

-450 RFTEVRVEL
+450 RFAEVRVEL

-480 LLSLI
+480 LSAIVSVLFEYKGAILTAGTAIGTYTLLVNGATLATKAYEGI
-485 TTFSKFSGTITAVT
+485 TKLATLATNLFSKATKLSPWGLLISGVTAAVGYFTIFRD
-499 TAIVVYTTIVN
+499 
-510 ASVAADKVKVFWTDK
+510 STDK
-525 VAGSFSRLWNV
+525 N
-536 LKKNPWGIVLAIGAS
+536 
-551 LIGLTADL
+551 
-559 KRKTDSVTESMK
+559 TESLKGLNAELSEAEGHLNRM
-571 SRKKISE
+571 SRIDLRAGNLDTLNDRQKQDLRHDAEAELKIVE
-578 SVSEQMN
+578 DK
-585 RESASIQSLYNNIN
+585 
-599 NENLSNET
+599 LSNET
-607 RMKYLNRLK
+607 ALFRKYYQEQKNLIMARTD
-616 EIIPGYNGMINE
+616 INE
-628 EGKLINDN
+628 QQKRALIRGLDHEADDKAKELTVLLEEKNKLVQLINELPSGNGLSTGKPIIEQDD
-636 KKAIDEYL
+636 KELDKQYQAEL
-644 VSLEKKIRT
+644 KLLEKAQNEKLAQIKWFHLRGIST
-653 KAAEEELEE
+653 EEQYQQEMYQLELDS
-662 LFRRK
+662 LFK
-667 RQAEKRLPIEIEEE
+667 RQELNEKFG
-681 RKTSASLNAARFS
+681 KDTSDLQV
-694 AENRSGRLSTSGTR
+694 
-708 QLSVGLNQGVKS
+708 QL
-720 METLHKAAVKAVT
+720 M
-733 ATKKEISELD
+733 
-743 AAISALNKEIVDA
+743 
-756 GGLITNGGN
+756 
-765 DDKKP
+765 
-770 CPLCGNNPCTC
+770 
-781 VGDVEDIYK
+781 
-790 DKLSALEHQKEEE
+790 
-803 VLLLKELRLN
+803 
-813 GTFNEE
+813 
-819 EYQRE
+819 
-824 LYNID
+824 
-829 IKYLSLRK
+829 
-837 KLQDEF
+837 
-843 GQDSLDT
+843 
-850 QNELLDKMIAES
+850 DKMLAEA
-862 DRRYKPKVNAEIEV
+862 DRKYAELQKKGVVKPMQIEV
-876 EDEDVDY
+876 EDEVEEDSY
-883 TPELDKFKESIDGR
+883 LIEKFKSSLEGR
-897 QVILEAQHNAGLI
+897 EAILQAQRDADLI
-910 SEAEYQ
+910 SEEEYQ
-916 RKLAELNQERIDEE
+916 DKMNEIVREKFE
-930 KRQEDEAREL
+930 KRAEIQ
-940 RETKMKASLQTVSDL
+940 KASMQVVADL

-976 RYDKQIAAAKK
+976 RYDKQIAAAKA
-987 AGKDTSKL
+987 AGKDTTKL

-1034 KAMAGIPAVGPAL
+1034 KAMAGIPVVGPAL

-1069 RDEAKGLKSGGYSSE
+1069 RDEAKGLKSGGYSDE
-1084 YVEGYTSNGNPND
+1084 YVQGYTHTGNPDD

-1129 MAQKDGSIRWINTT
+1129 LAQKDGSIRWINTT

-1160 SGTSSSSNTVAV
+1160 SGTSASSNTVNV
-1172 GVTDTQVIQM
+1172 GGTDTQVLQM
-1182 LDRIIILLQAGNANT
+1182 LNRIILLLQAGNANT
-1197 EKMASQG
+1197 DKMANQG

>member
-20 ARKLQETKNEISNL
+20 ARKLQETKNEISKL
-34 KAEMSELAKAGKK
+34 KEEMGELAKAGKK

-54 MNATLDEL
+54 MNTTLDEL

-87 SKLRREL
+87 SKLRRKL

-124 AQGTS
+124 AQTTS
-129 ISLGKLADG
+129 LSLGKLADG

-147 SALATLT
+147 SAVATLT

-222 EDVLEFVEAAD
+222 DDVLEFVEAAD

-247 INNIGKLSDMFG
+247 IKNIGKLSDMFG

-329 TALSSLIMKIYQE
+329 TALSGLIMKIYQE

-377 KMGGMSQMAP
+377 KMGGMNQMAP

-415 EQRQASEAFAEGT
+415 EQRQASQAFAEGT
-428 SIVNEFGVQN
+428 SIIKENAVQN

-450 RFTEVRVEL
+450 RFAEVRVEF

-480 LLSLI
+480 LSTIVSVLFEYKGAILTAGTAIGTYTLLVNGATMATKAYEGI
-485 TTFSKFSGTITAVT
+485 TKLATLATNLFSKATKLSPWGLLISGVTAAVGYFTIFRD
-499 TAIVVYTTIVN
+499 
-510 ASVAADKVKVFWTDK
+510 STDK
-525 VAGSFSRLWNV
+525 N
-536 LKKNPWGIVLAIGAS
+536 
-551 LIGLTADL
+551 
-559 KRKTDSVTESMK
+559 TESLKGMNAELSEAEGHLNRMSSIDLRAGNLDTLNDRQK
-571 SRKKISE
+571 QDLRQDAEAELKIVE
-578 SVSEQMN
+578 DK
-585 RESASIQSLYNNIN
+585 
-599 NENLSNET
+599 LSNET
-607 RMKYLNRLK
+607 ALFRKYYQEQKNLIMARTD
-616 EIIPGYNGMINE
+616 INE
-628 EGKLINDN
+628 QQKRALIRGLDHEADDKAKELTVLLEEKNKLVQLINELPSGNDLGTGKPIIEPDDKELDEQYQVELKLLEKAQN
-636 KKAIDEYL
+636 EKLAQIKWFHLRGISSEEQYQQEMYQLELDSLFKRQELNEKFGKDTSDLQVQVMDKMLAEADRKYAELQKKA
-644 VSLEKKIRT
+644 V
-653 KAAEEELEE
+653 
-662 LFRRK
+662 
-667 RQAEKRLPIEIEEE
+667 
-681 RKTSASLNAARFS
+681 
-694 AENRSGRLSTSGTR
+694 
-708 QLSVGLNQGVKS
+708 VKP
-720 METLHKAAVKAVT
+720 M
-733 ATKKEISELD
+733 
-743 AAISALNKEIVDA
+743 
-756 GGLITNGGN
+756 
-765 DDKKP
+765 
-770 CPLCGNNPCTC
+770 
-781 VGDVEDIYK
+781 
-790 DKLSALEHQKEEE
+790 Q
-803 VLLLKELRLN
+803 
-813 GTFNEE
+813 
-819 EYQRE
+819 
-824 LYNID
+824 
-829 IKYLSLRK
+829 
-837 KLQDEF
+837 
-843 GQDSLDT
+843 
-850 QNELLDKMIAES
+850 
-862 DRRYKPKVNAEIEV
+862 IEV
-876 EDEDVDY
+876 EDEVEEDNY
-883 TPELDKFKESIDGR
+883 LIEKFKSSLEGR
-897 QVILEAQHNAGLI
+897 EAILQAQRDADLI
-910 SEAEYQ
+910 SEEEYQ
-916 RKLAELNQERIDEE
+916 DKMLEITREKSE
-930 KRQEDEAREL
+930 KRAEIQ
-940 RETKMKASLQTVSDL
+940 KASMQVVADL

-976 RYDKQIAAAKK
+976 RYDKQIAAAKV
-987 AGKDTSKL
+987 AGKDTTKL

-1034 KAMAGIPAVGPAL
+1034 KAMAGIPVVGPAL

-1069 RDEAKGLKSGGYSSE
+1069 RDEAKGLKSGGYSDE
-1084 YVEGYTSNGNPND
+1084 YVQGYTHTGNPDD

-1129 MAQKDGSIRWINTT
+1129 LAQKDGSIRWINTT

-1160 SGTSSSSNTVAV
+1160 TGSNPSMNTVNV
-1172 GVTDTQVIQM
+1172 GGTDTQVLQM
-1182 LDRIIILLQAGNANT
+1182 LNRIILLLQAGNANT

>member
-7 DFRIALRIDNADA
+7 DFRIALRIDNTDA
-20 ARKLQETKNEISNL
+20 ARKLQETKNKISKL
-34 KAEMSELAKAGKK
+34 KEEMGELAKAGKK

-124 AQGTS
+124 AQTTS
-129 ISLGKLADG
+129 LSLGKLADG

-147 SALATLT
+147 SAVATLT

-247 INNIGKLSDMFG
+247 IKNIGKLSDMFG
-259 DSSKSMK
+259 DSTKSMK

-289 LVEFTARMGGVAKQA
+289 LVEFTARMGGIAKQA

-329 TALSSLIMKIYQE
+329 TALSGLIMKIYQE

-377 KMGGMSQMAP
+377 KMGGMNQMAP

-415 EQRQASEAFAEGT
+415 EQRQASQAFAEGT

-480 LLSLI
+480 LSAIVSVLFEYKGAILTAGTAIGTYTLLVNGATMATKAYEGI
-485 TTFSKFSGTITAVT
+485 TKLATLATNLFSKATKLSPWGLLISGVTAAVGYFTIFRD
-499 TAIVVYTTIVN
+499 
-510 ASVAADKVKVFWTDK
+510 STDK
-525 VAGSFSRLWNV
+525 NTES
-536 LKKNPWGIVLAIGAS
+536 LKGMNAELSEAEGHLNRMS
-551 LIGLTADL
+551 SIGLRAGNLDTLNDRQKQDL
-559 KRKTDSVTESMK
+559 RLDAEAEL
-571 SRKKISE
+571 KIVE
-578 SVSEQMN
+578 DK
-585 RESASIQSLYNNIN
+585 
-599 NENLSNET
+599 LSNET
-607 RMKYLNRLK
+607 ALFRKYYQEQKNLIMARTD
-616 EIIPGYNGMINE
+616 INE
-628 EGKLINDN
+628 QQKRALIRGLDHEADDKAKELTVLLEEKNKLVQLINELPSGNGLGTGKPIIEPDDKELDKQYQAELKLLEKAQN
-636 KKAIDEYL
+636 EKLAQIKWFHLRGISTEEQYQQEMYQLELDSLFKRQELNEKFGKDTSDLQVQVMDKMLAEADRKYAELQKKA
-644 VSLEKKIRT
+644 V
-653 KAAEEELEE
+653 
-662 LFRRK
+662 
-667 RQAEKRLPIEIEEE
+667 
-681 RKTSASLNAARFS
+681 
-694 AENRSGRLSTSGTR
+694 
-708 QLSVGLNQGVKS
+708 VKP
-720 METLHKAAVKAVT
+720 M
-733 ATKKEISELD
+733 
-743 AAISALNKEIVDA
+743 
-756 GGLITNGGN
+756 
-765 DDKKP
+765 
-770 CPLCGNNPCTC
+770 
-781 VGDVEDIYK
+781 
-790 DKLSALEHQKEEE
+790 Q
-803 VLLLKELRLN
+803 
-813 GTFNEE
+813 
-819 EYQRE
+819 
-824 LYNID
+824 
-829 IKYLSLRK
+829 
-837 KLQDEF
+837 
-843 GQDSLDT
+843 
-850 QNELLDKMIAES
+850 
-862 DRRYKPKVNAEIEV
+862 IEV
-876 EDEDVDY
+876 EDEVEEDNY
-883 TPELDKFKESIDGR
+883 LIEKFKSSLEGR
-897 QVILEAQHNAGLI
+897 EAILQAQRDADLI
-910 SEAEYQ
+910 SEEEYQ
-916 RKLAELNQERIDEE
+916 DKMLEITREKSE
-930 KRQEDEAREL
+930 KRAEIQ
-940 RETKMKASLQTVSDL
+940 KASMQVVADL

-976 RYDKQIAAAKK
+976 RYDKQIAAAKA
-987 AGKDTSKL
+987 AGKDTTKL

-1034 KAMAGIPAVGPAL
+1034 KAMAGIPVVGPAL

-1069 RDEAKGLKSGGYSSE
+1069 RDEAKGLKSGGYSDE
-1084 YVEGYTSNGNPND
+1084 YVQGYTHTGNPDD

-1129 MAQKDGSIRWINTT
+1129 LAQKDGSIRWINTT

-1160 SGTSSSSNTVAV
+1160 SGTGASSNTVNV
-1172 GVTDTQVIQM
+1172 GGTDTQVLQM
-1182 LDRIIILLQAGNANT
+1182 LNRIILLLQAGNANT
-1197 EKMASQG
+1197 EKMANQG

>member
-20 ARKLQETKNEISNL
+20 ARKLQETKNEISKL
-34 KAEMSELAKAGKK
+34 KEEMGELAKAGKK

-124 AQGTS
+124 AQTTS
-129 ISLGKLADG
+129 LSLGKLADG

-147 SALATLT
+147 SAVATLT

-247 INNIGKLSDMFG
+247 IKNIGKLSDMFG
-259 DSSKSMK
+259 DSTKSMK

-289 LVEFTARMGGVAKQA
+289 LVEFTARMGGVGKQA

-329 TALSSLIMKIYQE
+329 TALSGLIMKIYQE

-377 KMGGMSQMAP
+377 KMGGMNQMAP

-415 EQRQASEAFAEGT
+415 EQRQASQAFAEGT

-480 LLSLI
+480 LSTIVSVLFEYKGAILTAGTAIGTYTLLVNGATMATKAYEGI
-485 TTFSKFSGTITAVT
+485 TKLATLATNLFSKATKLSPWGLLISGVTAAVGYFTIFRD
-499 TAIVVYTTIVN
+499 
-510 ASVAADKVKVFWTDK
+510 STDK
-525 VAGSFSRLWNV
+525 N
-536 LKKNPWGIVLAIGAS
+536 
-551 LIGLTADL
+551 
-559 KRKTDSVTESMK
+559 TESLKGMNAELSEAEGHLNRMSSIDLRAGNLDTLNDRQK
-571 SRKKISE
+571 QDLRHDAEAELKIVE
-578 SVSEQMN
+578 DK
-585 RESASIQSLYNNIN
+585 
-599 NENLSNET
+599 LSNET
-607 RMKYLNRLK
+607 ALFRKYYQEQKNLIMARTD
-616 EIIPGYNGMINE
+616 INE
-628 EGKLINDN
+628 QQKRALIRGLDHEADDKAKELTVLLEEKNKLVQLINELPSGNGLGTGKPIIEPDDKELDKQYQAELKLLEKAQN
-636 KKAIDEYL
+636 EKLAQIKWFHLRGISTEEQYQQEMYKLELDSLFKRQELNEKFGKDTSDLQVQVMDKMLAEADRKYAELQKKA
-644 VSLEKKIRT
+644 V
-653 KAAEEELEE
+653 
-662 LFRRK
+662 
-667 RQAEKRLPIEIEEE
+667 
-681 RKTSASLNAARFS
+681 
-694 AENRSGRLSTSGTR
+694 
-708 QLSVGLNQGVKS
+708 VKP
-720 METLHKAAVKAVT
+720 M
-733 ATKKEISELD
+733 
-743 AAISALNKEIVDA
+743 
-756 GGLITNGGN
+756 
-765 DDKKP
+765 
-770 CPLCGNNPCTC
+770 
-781 VGDVEDIYK
+781 
-790 DKLSALEHQKEEE
+790 Q
-803 VLLLKELRLN
+803 
-813 GTFNEE
+813 
-819 EYQRE
+819 
-824 LYNID
+824 
-829 IKYLSLRK
+829 
-837 KLQDEF
+837 
-843 GQDSLDT
+843 
-850 QNELLDKMIAES
+850 
-862 DRRYKPKVNAEIEV
+862 IEV
-876 EDEDVDY
+876 EDEVEEDNY
-883 TPELDKFKESIDGR
+883 LIEKFKSSLEG
-897 QVILEAQHNAGLI
+897 QKAILEAHHDAGII
-910 SEAEYQ
+910 SEQEYQ
-916 RKLAELNQERIDEE
+916 DELTRINAEAED
-930 KRQEDEAREL
+930 KRQEKRIQSAELVSEAFSQVSNIVQ
-940 RETKMKASLQTVSDL
+940 SLQDYEVS
-955 AGSFSQLFSALMDG
+955 
-969 EIQKVES
+969 KVERS
-976 RYDKQIAAAKK
+976 YDKKIKAAKD
-987 AGKDTSKL
+987 AGKDTTKL
-995 EEQKEAEINAIK
+995 EEEKEAAVLDVK
-1007 KKYADKQFAAAVLQ
+1007 KKYADKQFLATTFQIVADTAAAV
-1021 VTATT
+1021 
-1026 AITAMEAY
+1026 M
-1034 KAMAGIPAVGPAL
+1034 KAWAELGPIAGPIFGAL
-1047 GAAAAAAA
+1047 
-1055 IMAGAAQ
+1055 
-1062 IAVAKQQ
+1062 AVAQGAIQLAVANEQ
-1069 RDEAKGLKSGGYSSE
+1069 RQAVKGLKSGGYTDE
-1084 YVEGYTSNGNPND
+1084 YVQGYTHTGNPDD

-1129 MAQKDGSIRWINTT
+1129 LAQKDGSIRWINTT

-1160 SGTSSSSNTVAV
+1160 SGTSASSNTVNV
-1172 GVTDTQVIQM
+1172 GGTDTQVLQM
-1182 LDRIIILLQAGNANT
+1182 LNRIILLLQAGNANT
-1197 EKMASQG
+1197 EKMANQG

-1214 GLKKLDRLEANVSR
+1214 GLKRLDRLEANVSR

>member
-20 ARKLQETKNEISNL
+20 ARKLQETKNEISKL
-34 KAEMSELAKAGKK
+34 KEEMSRMRKEGK
-47 DTDEYKK
+47 DGTDEYKQ
-54 MNATLDEL
+54 MSATLDLL
-62 NKKARKLREEA
+62 NKKARTLREEA

-87 SKLRREL
+87 AKLRREL
-94 NNTVPGTE
+94 NNTVPGSE

-124 AQGTS
+124 AQGTG

-147 SALATLT
+147 SAVATLT

-177 TKYTGMT
+177 TKYTGMA

-247 INNIGKLSDMFG
+247 IKNIGKLSDMFG

-304 GLAITDVMGFASA
+304 NLAITDVMGFASA

-329 TALSSLIMKIYQE
+329 TALSGLIMKIYQE

-366 TAVLTFLESLG
+366 AAILSFLESLG
-377 KMGGMSQMAP
+377 NLGGMNKMAP

-428 SIVNEFGVQN
+428 SIIKENAVQN
-438 STVQAELDKAKN
+438 STVQARLEKAKN
-450 RFTEVRVEL
+450 DFADIRREL
-459 GEKLL
+459 GEQLL

-480 LLSLI
+480 LSAIVSVLFEYKGAILTAGTAIATYTLFVKGATMATKAYEGI
-485 TTFSKFSGTITAVT
+485 TKLATLATNLFSKATKLSPWGLLISGVTAAVGYFTIFRD
-499 TAIVVYTTIVN
+499 
-510 ASVAADKVKVFWTDK
+510 STDK
-525 VAGSFSRLWNV
+525 NTQSLKGMNAELSEAESRLNRMGDID
-536 LKKNPWGIVLAIGAS
+536 LRAKNLDT
-551 LIGLTADL
+551 LNDRQKQDL
-559 KRKTDSVTESMK
+559 KQDAEAEIRIIEDKLAKETALFRKYYEEQKAIILSRTDIDDRAKRALIRGLDHEAHDKAVELNALLEE
-571 SRKKISE
+571 KK
-578 SVSEQMN
+578 
-585 RESASIQSLYNNIN
+585 
-599 NENLSNET
+599 
-607 RMKYLNRLK
+607 
-616 EIIPGYNGMINE
+616 
-628 EGKLINDN
+628 KLIQ
-636 KKAIDEYL
+636 L
-644 VSLEKKIRT
+644 VN
-653 KAAEEELEE
+653 
-662 LFRRK
+662 
-667 RQAEKRLPIEIEEE
+667 QLP
-681 RKTSASLNAARFS
+681 
-694 AENRSGRLSTSGTR
+694 SGSGVTSGTPTIEPDDKELEKQYQAELKLLERSQNEKLTQIKWFHLQGISNEEQYQQEMYQLELDSLFKR
-708 QLSVGLNQGVKS
+708 QSLNEKYGKDASDLQVQVMDK
-720 METLHKAAVKAVT
+720 MLAEADRKYAELQKKAV
-733 ATKKEISELD
+733 
-743 AAISALNKEIVDA
+743 V
-756 GGLITNGGN
+756 
-765 DDKKP
+765 KP
-770 CPLCGNNPCTC
+770 MN
-781 VGDVEDIYK
+781 
-790 DKLSALEHQKEEE
+790 
-803 VLLLKELRLN
+803 
-813 GTFNEE
+813 
-819 EYQRE
+819 
-824 LYNID
+824 
-829 IKYLSLRK
+829 
-837 KLQDEF
+837 
-843 GQDSLDT
+843 
-850 QNELLDKMIAES
+850 
-862 DRRYKPKVNAEIEV
+862 IEV
-876 EDEDVDY
+876 EDEVEEDNY
-883 TPELDKFKESIDGR
+883 LIEKFKASLEGR
-897 QVILEAQHNAGLI
+897 EAILQAQRDADLI
-910 SEAEYQ
+910 SEEEYQ
-916 RKLAELNQERIDEE
+916 DKMLEITREKSERRAEIQ
-930 KRQEDEAREL
+930 
-940 RETKMKASLQTVSDL
+940 KASMQVVADL

-976 RYDKQIAAAKK
+976 RYDKQIAAAKA
-987 AGKDTSKL
+987 AGKDTTKL

-1034 KAMAGIPAVGPAL
+1034 KAMAGIPVVGPAL

-1055 IMAGAAQ
+1055 LVAGAAQ

-1069 RDEAKGLKSGGYSSE
+1069 RDEAKGLKSGGYSSD
-1084 YVEGYTSNGNPND
+1084 YVEGYTSHGDPND

-1129 MAQKDGSIRWINTT
+1129 LAQKDGSIRWLDTT
-1143 QILERT
+1143 QILERIRT
-1149 RTQAGRYSGGY
+1149 RAGRYSGGY
-1160 SGTSSSSNTVAV
+1160 SAQSTPASVSSVAS
-1172 GVTDTQVIQM
+1172 GNDGQVVQ
-1182 LDRIIILLQAGNANT
+1182 LLNRIIVLLQTGNENT
-1197 EKMASQG
+1197 SKMANQG

>member
-20 ARKLQETKNEISNL
+20 ARKLQETKNEISKL
-34 KAEMSELAKAGKK
+34 KEEMGELAKAGKK

-124 AQGTS
+124 AQTTS
-129 ISLGKLADG
+129 LSLGKLADG

-147 SALATLT
+147 SAVATLT

-247 INNIGKLSDMFG
+247 IKNIGKLSDMFG
-259 DSSKSMK
+259 DSTKSMK

-289 LVEFTARMGGVAKQA
+289 LVEFTARMGGVGKQA

-329 TALSSLIMKIYQE
+329 TALSGLIMKIYQE

-377 KMGGMSQMAP
+377 KMGGMNQMAP

-415 EQRQASEAFAEGT
+415 EQRQASQAFAEGT

-480 LLSLI
+480 LSTIVSVLFEYKGAILTAGTAIGTYTLLVNGATMATKAYEGI
-485 TTFSKFSGTITAVT
+485 TKLATLATNLFSKATKLSPWGLLISGVTAAVGYFTIFRD
-499 TAIVVYTTIVN
+499 
-510 ASVAADKVKVFWTDK
+510 STDK
-525 VAGSFSRLWNV
+525 N
-536 LKKNPWGIVLAIGAS
+536 
-551 LIGLTADL
+551 
-559 KRKTDSVTESMK
+559 TESLKGMNAELSEAEGHLNRMSSIDLRAGNLDTLNDRQK
-571 SRKKISE
+571 QDLRHDAEAELKIVE
-578 SVSEQMN
+578 DK
-585 RESASIQSLYNNIN
+585 
-599 NENLSNET
+599 LSNET
-607 RMKYLNRLK
+607 ALFRKYYQEQKNLIMARTD
-616 EIIPGYNGMINE
+616 INE
-628 EGKLINDN
+628 QQKRALIRGLDHEADDKAKELTVLLEEKNKLVQLINELPSGNGLGTGKPIIEPDDKELDKQYQAELKLLEKAQN
-636 KKAIDEYL
+636 EKLAQIKWFHLRGISTEEQYRQEMYQLELDSLFKRQELNEKFGKDTSDLQVQVMDKMLAEADRKYAELQKKA
-644 VSLEKKIRT
+644 V
-653 KAAEEELEE
+653 
-662 LFRRK
+662 
-667 RQAEKRLPIEIEEE
+667 
-681 RKTSASLNAARFS
+681 
-694 AENRSGRLSTSGTR
+694 
-708 QLSVGLNQGVKS
+708 VKP
-720 METLHKAAVKAVT
+720 M
-733 ATKKEISELD
+733 
-743 AAISALNKEIVDA
+743 
-756 GGLITNGGN
+756 
-765 DDKKP
+765 
-770 CPLCGNNPCTC
+770 
-781 VGDVEDIYK
+781 
-790 DKLSALEHQKEEE
+790 Q
-803 VLLLKELRLN
+803 
-813 GTFNEE
+813 
-819 EYQRE
+819 
-824 LYNID
+824 
-829 IKYLSLRK
+829 
-837 KLQDEF
+837 
-843 GQDSLDT
+843 
-850 QNELLDKMIAES
+850 
-862 DRRYKPKVNAEIEV
+862 IEV
-876 EDEDVDY
+876 EDEVEEDNY
-883 TPELDKFKESIDGR
+883 LIEKFKSSLEG
-897 QVILEAQHNAGLI
+897 QKAILEAHHDAGII
-910 SEAEYQ
+910 SEQEYQ
-916 RKLAELNQERIDEE
+916 DELTRINAEAED
-930 KRQEDEAREL
+930 KRQEKRIQSAELVSEAFSQVSNIVQ
-940 RETKMKASLQTVSDL
+940 SLQDYEVS
-955 AGSFSQLFSALMDG
+955 
-969 EIQKVES
+969 KVERS
-976 RYDKQIAAAKK
+976 YDKKIKAAKD
-987 AGKDTSKL
+987 AGKDTTKL
-995 EEQKEAEINAIK
+995 EEEKEAAVLDVK
-1007 KKYADKQFAAAVLQ
+1007 KKYADKQFLATTFQIVADTAAAV
-1021 VTATT
+1021 
-1026 AITAMEAY
+1026 M
-1034 KAMAGIPAVGPAL
+1034 KAWAELGPIAGPIFGAL
-1047 GAAAAAAA
+1047 
-1055 IMAGAAQ
+1055 
-1062 IAVAKQQ
+1062 AVAQGAIQLAVANEQ
-1069 RDEAKGLKSGGYSSE
+1069 RQAVKGLKSGGYTDE
-1084 YVEGYTSNGNPND
+1084 YVQGYTHTGNPDD

-1129 MAQKDGSIRWINTT
+1129 LAQKDGSIRWINTT

-1160 SGTSSSSNTVAV
+1160 SGTSASSNTVNV
-1172 GVTDTQVIQM
+1172 GGTDTQVLQM
-1182 LDRIIILLQAGNANT
+1182 LNRIILLLQAGNANT
-1197 EKMASQG
+1197 DKMASQG

-1214 GLKKLDRLEANVSR
+1214 GLKRLDRLEANVSR

>member
-20 ARKLQETKNEISNL
+20 ARKLQETKNEISKL
-34 KAEMSELAKAGKK
+34 KEEMGELAKAGKK

-124 AQGTS
+124 AQTTS
-129 ISLGKLADG
+129 LSLGKLADG

-147 SALATLT
+147 SAVATLT

-247 INNIGKLSDMFG
+247 IKNIGKLSDMFG
-259 DSSKSMK
+259 DSTKSMK

-289 LVEFTARMGGVAKQA
+289 LVEFTARMGGVGKQA

-329 TALSSLIMKIYQE
+329 TALSGLIMKIYQE

-377 KMGGMSQMAP
+377 KMGGMNQMAP

-415 EQRQASEAFAEGT
+415 EQRQASQAFAEGT

-480 LLSLI
+480 LSTIVSVLFEYKGAILTAGTAIGTYTLLVNGATMATKAYEGI
-485 TTFSKFSGTITAVT
+485 TKLATLATNLFSKATKLSPWGLLISGVTAAVGYFTIFRD
-499 TAIVVYTTIVN
+499 
-510 ASVAADKVKVFWTDK
+510 STDK
-525 VAGSFSRLWNV
+525 N
-536 LKKNPWGIVLAIGAS
+536 
-551 LIGLTADL
+551 
-559 KRKTDSVTESMK
+559 TESLKGMNAELSEAEGHLNRMSSIDLRAGNLDTLNDRQK
-571 SRKKISE
+571 QDLRHDAEAELKIVE
-578 SVSEQMN
+578 DK
-585 RESASIQSLYNNIN
+585 
-599 NENLSNET
+599 LSNET
-607 RMKYLNRLK
+607 ALFRKYYQEQKNLIMARTD
-616 EIIPGYNGMINE
+616 INE
-628 EGKLINDN
+628 QQKRALIRGLDHEADDKAKELTVLLEEKNKLVQLINELPSGNGLGTGKPIIEPDDKELDKQYQAELKLLEKAQN
-636 KKAIDEYL
+636 EKLAQIKWFHLRGISTEEQYQQEMYQLELDSLFKRQELNEKFGKDTSDLQVQVMDKMLAEADRKYAELQKKA
-644 VSLEKKIRT
+644 V
-653 KAAEEELEE
+653 
-662 LFRRK
+662 
-667 RQAEKRLPIEIEEE
+667 
-681 RKTSASLNAARFS
+681 
-694 AENRSGRLSTSGTR
+694 
-708 QLSVGLNQGVKS
+708 VKP
-720 METLHKAAVKAVT
+720 M
-733 ATKKEISELD
+733 
-743 AAISALNKEIVDA
+743 
-756 GGLITNGGN
+756 
-765 DDKKP
+765 
-770 CPLCGNNPCTC
+770 
-781 VGDVEDIYK
+781 
-790 DKLSALEHQKEEE
+790 Q
-803 VLLLKELRLN
+803 
-813 GTFNEE
+813 
-819 EYQRE
+819 
-824 LYNID
+824 
-829 IKYLSLRK
+829 
-837 KLQDEF
+837 
-843 GQDSLDT
+843 
-850 QNELLDKMIAES
+850 
-862 DRRYKPKVNAEIEV
+862 IEV
-876 EDEDVDY
+876 EDEVEEDNY
-883 TPELDKFKESIDGR
+883 LIEKFKSSLEG
-897 QVILEAQHNAGLI
+897 QKAILEAHHDAGII
-910 SEAEYQ
+910 SEQEYQ
-916 RKLAELNQERIDEE
+916 DELTRINAEAED
-930 KRQEDEAREL
+930 KRQEKRIQSAELVSEAFSQVSNIVQ
-940 RETKMKASLQTVSDL
+940 SLQDYEVS
-955 AGSFSQLFSALMDG
+955 
-969 EIQKVES
+969 KVERS
-976 RYDKQIAAAKK
+976 YDKKIKAAKD
-987 AGKDTSKL
+987 AGKDTTKL
-995 EEQKEAEINAIK
+995 EEEKEAAVLDVK
-1007 KKYADKQFAAAVLQ
+1007 KKYADKQFLATTFQIVADTAAAV
-1021 VTATT
+1021 
-1026 AITAMEAY
+1026 M
-1034 KAMAGIPAVGPAL
+1034 KAWAELGPIAGPIFGAL
-1047 GAAAAAAA
+1047 
-1055 IMAGAAQ
+1055 
-1062 IAVAKQQ
+1062 AVAQGAIQLAVANEQ
-1069 RDEAKGLKSGGYSSE
+1069 RQAVKGLKSGGYTDE
-1084 YVEGYTSNGNPND
+1084 YVQGYTHTGNPDD

-1129 MAQKDGSIRWINTT
+1129 LAQKDGSIRWINTT

-1160 SGTSSSSNTVAV
+1160 SGTSASSNTVNV
-1172 GVTDTQVIQM
+1172 GGTDTQVLQM
-1182 LDRIIILLQAGNANT
+1182 LNRIILLLQAGNANT
-1197 EKMASQG
+1197 DKMASQG

-1214 GLKKLDRLEANVSR
+1214 GLKRLDRLEANVSR

>member
-20 ARKLQETKNEISNL
+20 ARKLQETKNEISKL
-34 KAEMSELAKAGKK
+34 KEEMGELAKAGKK

-124 AQGTS
+124 AQTTS
-129 ISLGKLADG
+129 LSLGKLADG

-147 SALATLT
+147 SAVATLT

-247 INNIGKLSDMFG
+247 IKNIGKLSDMFG
-259 DSSKSMK
+259 DSTKSMK

-329 TALSSLIMKIYQE
+329 TALSGLIMKIYQE

-377 KMGGMSQMAP
+377 KMGGMNQMAP

-415 EQRQASEAFAEGT
+415 EQRQASQAFAEGT

-450 RFTEVRVEL
+450 RFAEVRVEL

-480 LLSLI
+480 LSAIVSVLFEYKGAILTAGTAIGTYTLLVNGATMATKAYEGI
-485 TTFSKFSGTITAVT
+485 TKLATLATNLFSKATKLSPWGLLISGVTAAVGYFTIFRD
-499 TAIVVYTTIVN
+499 
-510 ASVAADKVKVFWTDK
+510 STDK
-525 VAGSFSRLWNV
+525 N
-536 LKKNPWGIVLAIGAS
+536 
-551 LIGLTADL
+551 
-559 KRKTDSVTESMK
+559 TESLKGMNAELSEAEGHLNRMSSIDLRAGNLDTLNDRQK
-571 SRKKISE
+571 QDLRQDAEAELKIIE
-578 SVSEQMN
+578 DK
-585 RESASIQSLYNNIN
+585 
-599 NENLSNET
+599 LSNET
-607 RMKYLNRLK
+607 ALFRKYYQEQKNLIMARTD
-616 EIIPGYNGMINE
+616 INE
-628 EGKLINDN
+628 QQKRALIRGLDHEADDKAKELTVLLEEKNKLVQLINELPSGNGLSTGKPIIEPDDKELDEQYQAELKLLEKAQN
-636 KKAIDEYL
+636 EKLAQIKWFHLRGISTEEQYQQEMYQLELDSLFKRQKLNERFGKDTSDLQVQVMDKMLAEADRKYAELQKKA
-644 VSLEKKIRT
+644 V
-653 KAAEEELEE
+653 
-662 LFRRK
+662 
-667 RQAEKRLPIEIEEE
+667 
-681 RKTSASLNAARFS
+681 
-694 AENRSGRLSTSGTR
+694 
-708 QLSVGLNQGVKS
+708 VKP
-720 METLHKAAVKAVT
+720 M
-733 ATKKEISELD
+733 
-743 AAISALNKEIVDA
+743 
-756 GGLITNGGN
+756 
-765 DDKKP
+765 
-770 CPLCGNNPCTC
+770 
-781 VGDVEDIYK
+781 
-790 DKLSALEHQKEEE
+790 Q
-803 VLLLKELRLN
+803 
-813 GTFNEE
+813 
-819 EYQRE
+819 
-824 LYNID
+824 
-829 IKYLSLRK
+829 
-837 KLQDEF
+837 
-843 GQDSLDT
+843 
-850 QNELLDKMIAES
+850 
-862 DRRYKPKVNAEIEV
+862 IEV
-876 EDEDVDY
+876 EDEVEEDNY
-883 TPELDKFKESIDGR
+883 LIEKFKSSLEGR
-897 QVILEAQHNAGLI
+897 EAILQAQRDADLI
-910 SEAEYQ
+910 SEEEYQ
-916 RKLAELNQERIDEE
+916 DKMLEITREKSE
-930 KRQEDEAREL
+930 KRAEIQ
-940 RETKMKASLQTVSDL
+940 KASMQVVADL

-976 RYDKQIAAAKK
+976 RYDKQIEAAKK

-1034 KAMAGIPAVGPAL
+1034 KAMAGIPVVGPAL

-1069 RDEAKGLKSGGYSSE
+1069 RDEAKGLKSGGYSDE
-1084 YVEGYTSNGNPND
+1084 YVQGYTHTGNPDD

-1129 MAQKDGSIRWINTT
+1129 LAQKDGSIRWINTT

-1160 SGTSSSSNTVAV
+1160 SGTSASSNTVNV
-1172 GVTDTQVIQM
+1172 GGTDTQVLQM
-1182 LDRIIILLQAGNANT
+1182 LNRIILLLQAGNANT
-1197 EKMASQG
+1197 DKMANQG

>member
-1 MGVSTS
+1 MIYMSALLARESRQGFFVSFCKVCAAVTFVKKIFLTMGVSTS

-20 ARKLQETKNEISNL
+20 ARKLQETKNEISKL
-34 KAEMSELAKAGKK
+34 KEEMGELAKAGKK

-124 AQGTS
+124 AQTTS
-129 ISLGKLADG
+129 LSLGKLADG

-147 SALATLT
+147 SAVATLT

-247 INNIGKLSDMFG
+247 IKNIGKLSDMFG
-259 DSSKSMK
+259 DSTKSMK

-329 TALSSLIMKIYQE
+329 TALSGLIMKIYQE
-342 PAKYAKLAG
+342 PTKYAKLAG
-351 MDVKEFSDLMEKDVN
+351 MDVKEFTDLMEKDVN

-377 KMGGMSQMAP
+377 KMGGMNQMAP

-415 EQRQASEAFAEGT
+415 EQRQASQAFAEGT

-438 STVQAELDKAKN
+438 NTVQAELDKAKN

-480 LLSLI
+480 LSTIVSVLFEYKGAILTAGTAIGTYTLLVNGATMATKAYEGI
-485 TTFSKFSGTITAVT
+485 TKLATLATNLFSKATKLSPWGLLISGVTAAVGYFTIFRD
-499 TAIVVYTTIVN
+499 
-510 ASVAADKVKVFWTDK
+510 STDK
-525 VAGSFSRLWNV
+525 N
-536 LKKNPWGIVLAIGAS
+536 
-551 LIGLTADL
+551 
-559 KRKTDSVTESMK
+559 TESLKGLNAELSEAEGHLNRM
-571 SRKKISE
+571 SRIDLRAGNLDTLNDRQKQDLRHDAEAELKIVE
-578 SVSEQMN
+578 DK
-585 RESASIQSLYNNIN
+585 
-599 NENLSNET
+599 LSNET
-607 RMKYLNRLK
+607 VLFRKYYQEQKNLIMARTD
-616 EIIPGYNGMINE
+616 INE
-628 EGKLINDN
+628 QQKRALIRGLDHEANDKAKELTVLLEEKNKLVQLINELPSGNGLGTGKPIIEPDDKELDKQYQAELKLLEKAQN
-636 KKAIDEYL
+636 EKLAQIKWFHLRGISTEEQYQQEMYQLELDSLFKRQELNEKFGKDTSDLQVQVMDKMLAEADRKYAELQKKA
-644 VSLEKKIRT
+644 V
-653 KAAEEELEE
+653 
-662 LFRRK
+662 
-667 RQAEKRLPIEIEEE
+667 
-681 RKTSASLNAARFS
+681 
-694 AENRSGRLSTSGTR
+694 
-708 QLSVGLNQGVKS
+708 VKP
-720 METLHKAAVKAVT
+720 M
-733 ATKKEISELD
+733 
-743 AAISALNKEIVDA
+743 
-756 GGLITNGGN
+756 
-765 DDKKP
+765 
-770 CPLCGNNPCTC
+770 
-781 VGDVEDIYK
+781 
-790 DKLSALEHQKEEE
+790 Q
-803 VLLLKELRLN
+803 
-813 GTFNEE
+813 
-819 EYQRE
+819 
-824 LYNID
+824 
-829 IKYLSLRK
+829 
-837 KLQDEF
+837 
-843 GQDSLDT
+843 
-850 QNELLDKMIAES
+850 
-862 DRRYKPKVNAEIEV
+862 IEV
-876 EDEDVDY
+876 EDEVEEDNY
-883 TPELDKFKESIDGR
+883 LIEKFKSSLEGR
-897 QVILEAQHNAGLI
+897 EAILQAQRDADLI
-910 SEAEYQ
+910 SEEEYQ
-916 RKLAELNQERIDEE
+916 DKMLEITREKSE
-930 KRQEDEAREL
+930 KRAEIQ
-940 RETKMKASLQTVSDL
+940 KASMQVVADL

-976 RYDKQIAAAKK
+976 RYDKQIAAAKA
-987 AGKDTSKL
+987 AGKDTTKL

-1034 KAMAGIPAVGPAL
+1034 KAMAGIPVVGPAL

-1069 RDEAKGLKSGGYSSE
+1069 RDEAKGLKSGGYSDE
-1084 YVEGYTSNGNPND
+1084 YVQGYTHTGNPDD

-1129 MAQKDGSIRWINTT
+1129 LAQKDGSIRWINTT

-1160 SGTSSSSNTVAV
+1160 SDTSASSNTVNV
-1172 GVTDTQVIQM
+1172 GGTDTQVLQM
-1182 LDRIIILLQAGNANT
+1182 LNRIILLLQAGNANT
-1197 EKMASQG
+1197 DKMANQG

>member
-1 MGVSTS
+1 MSALLARESRQGFFVSFCKVCAAATFVKKIFLTMGVSTS

-20 ARKLQETKNEISNL
+20 ARKLQETKNEISKL
-34 KAEMSELAKAGKK
+34 KEEMGELAKAGKK

-124 AQGTS
+124 AHTTS
-129 ISLGKLADG
+129 LSLGKLADG

-147 SALATLT
+147 SAVATLT

-247 INNIGKLSDMFG
+247 IKNIGKLSDMFG

-266 ENMLAIGSAVN
+266 ENMLAIGSALN

-329 TALSSLIMKIYQE
+329 TALSGLIMKIYQE
-342 PAKYAKLAG
+342 PTKYAKLAG

-366 TAVLTFLESLG
+366 TAILTFLESLG
-377 KMGGMSQMAP
+377 KMGGMNQMAP

-415 EQRQASEAFAEGT
+415 EQRQASQAFAEGT
-428 SIVNEFGVQN
+428 SIIKENAVQN
-438 STVQAELDKAKN
+438 STVQAQLEKAKN
-450 RFTEVRVEL
+450 DFAEIRRGL
-459 GEKLL
+459 GEQLL

-480 LLSLI
+480 LSTIVSVLFEYKGAILTTGTAIGTYTLLVNGATLATKAYEGI
-485 TTFSKFSGTITAVT
+485 TKLATLTTNLFSKATKLSPWGLLISGVTAAVGYFTIFRD
-499 TAIVVYTTIVN
+499 
-510 ASVAADKVKVFWTDK
+510 STDK
-525 VAGSFSRLWNV
+525 N
-536 LKKNPWGIVLAIGAS
+536 
-551 LIGLTADL
+551 
-559 KRKTDSVTESMK
+559 TESLKGMNAELSEAEGHLNRM
-571 SRKKISE
+571 SRIDLRAGNLDTLNDRQKLDLRHDAEAELKIIE
-578 SVSEQMN
+578 DK
-585 RESASIQSLYNNIN
+585 
-599 NENLSNET
+599 LSNET
-607 RMKYLNRLK
+607 ALFRKYYQEQKNLIMARTD
-616 EIIPGYNGMINE
+616 INE
-628 EGKLINDN
+628 QQKRALIRGLDHEADDKAKELTVLLEEKNKLVQLINELPSGNGLSMGKPIIEPDDKELDKQYQAELKLLEKAQN
-636 KKAIDEYL
+636 EKLAQIKWFHLRGISTEEQYQQEMYQLELDSLFKRQELNEKFGKDTSDLQVQVMDKMLAEADRKYAELQKKA
-644 VSLEKKIRT
+644 V
-653 KAAEEELEE
+653 
-662 LFRRK
+662 
-667 RQAEKRLPIEIEEE
+667 
-681 RKTSASLNAARFS
+681 
-694 AENRSGRLSTSGTR
+694 
-708 QLSVGLNQGVKS
+708 VKP
-720 METLHKAAVKAVT
+720 M
-733 ATKKEISELD
+733 
-743 AAISALNKEIVDA
+743 
-756 GGLITNGGN
+756 
-765 DDKKP
+765 
-770 CPLCGNNPCTC
+770 
-781 VGDVEDIYK
+781 
-790 DKLSALEHQKEEE
+790 Q
-803 VLLLKELRLN
+803 
-813 GTFNEE
+813 
-819 EYQRE
+819 
-824 LYNID
+824 
-829 IKYLSLRK
+829 
-837 KLQDEF
+837 
-843 GQDSLDT
+843 
-850 QNELLDKMIAES
+850 
-862 DRRYKPKVNAEIEV
+862 IEV
-876 EDEDVDY
+876 EDEVEEDNY
-883 TPELDKFKESIDGR
+883 LIEKFKASLEGR
-897 QVILEAQHNAGLI
+897 EAILQAQRDADLI
-910 SEAEYQ
+910 SEEEYQ
-916 RKLAELNQERIDEE
+916 DKMLEITREKSE
-930 KRQEDEAREL
+930 KRAEIQ
-940 RETKMKASLQTVSDL
+940 KASMQVVADL

-976 RYDKQIAAAKK
+976 RYDKQIEAAKA
-987 AGKDTSKL
+987 AGKDTTKL

-1034 KAMAGIPAVGPAL
+1034 KAMAGIPVVGPAL

-1069 RDEAKGLKSGGYSSE
+1069 RDEAKGLKSGGYSEE
-1084 YVEGYTSNGNPND
+1084 YVQGYTHTGNPDD

-1129 MAQKDGSIRWINTT
+1129 LAQKDGSIRWINTT

-1160 SGTSSSSNTVAV
+1160 SGTSASSNTVNV
-1172 GVTDTQVIQM
+1172 GGTDTQVLQM
-1182 LDRIIILLQAGNANT
+1182 LNRIILLLQAGNANT
-1197 EKMASQG
+1197 DKMANQG

>member
-1 MGVSTS
+1 MPWLARESRQGFFVSFCKVRAAAIFVKKIVLTMGVSTS

-20 ARKLQETKNEISNL
+20 ARKLQETKNEISKL
-34 KAEMSELAKAGKK
+34 KEEMSRMKKEGK
-47 DTDEYKK
+47 DGTDEYKQ

-62 NKKARKLREEA
+62 NKKARVLRQEA
-73 GKTGYTYNELRQNA
+73 GKTGYTYNELRQSA

-94 NNTVPGTE
+94 NNTVPGSE

-129 ISLGKLADG
+129 FSLGKLADG

-147 SALATLT
+147 SAVATLT

-200 RTPRTELNE
+200 RTPRTKLNE

-247 INNIGKLSDMFG
+247 IKNIGKLSDMFG

-304 GLAITDVMGFASA
+304 NLAITDVMGFASA

-329 TALSSLIMKIYQE
+329 TALSGLIMKIYQE
-342 PAKYAKLAG
+342 PTKYAKLAG
-351 MDVKEFSDLMEKDVN
+351 MDVKEFTDLMEKDVN
-366 TAVLTFLESLG
+366 AAILSFLESLG
-377 KMGGMSQMAP
+377 NLGGMNKMAP

-407 GNVAKVRK
+407 GNVSKVRK

-428 SIVNEFGVQN
+428 SIVNEFNVQN
-438 STVQAELDKAKN
+438 NTVQAELDKAKE
-450 RFTEVRVEL
+450 RFADIRREL
-459 GEKLL
+459 GEQLL

-480 LLSLI
+480 LSAIVNVLFEYKGAILTTGTAI
-485 TTFSKFSGTITAVT
+485 TTYTLLVNGATMATKAYEGITKLATLATNLFSKATKLSPWGLLISGVTAAVGYFTIFRDSTDKNTESLKKMNAELSETESRLKRIGDIDLRAKNLDTLNDRQKQELKQDAEAEIRVIEDKLAKETALFRKYYQEQKAIIEARTDINEQMKRAYIRGLDHEAQDKAKELSVLLEEKKELEQLISKLSSGNRT
-499 TAIVVYTTIVN
+499 TNGTSIDEPD
-510 ASVAADKVKVFWTDK
+510 DKVLDEQYQAELKLLERSQNEKLAQIKWFHLQGISTEEQYQQEMY
-525 VAGSFSRLWNV
+525 RLE
-536 LKKNPWGIVLAIGAS
+536 LDS
-551 LIGLTADL
+551 L
-559 KRKTDSVTESMK
+559 
-571 SRKKISE
+571 
-578 SVSEQMN
+578 
-585 RESASIQSLYNNIN
+585 
-599 NENLSNET
+599 
-607 RMKYLNRLK
+607 
-616 EIIPGYNGMINE
+616 
-628 EGKLINDN
+628 
-636 KKAIDEYL
+636 
-644 VSLEKKIRT
+644 
-653 KAAEEELEE
+653 
-662 LFRRK
+662 FK
-667 RQAEKRLPIEIEEE
+667 RQELNEKYG
-681 RKTSASLNAARFS
+681 KDAS
-694 AENRSGRLSTSGTR
+694 
-708 QLSVGLNQGVKS
+708 
-720 METLHKAAVKAVT
+720 
-733 ATKKEISELD
+733 D
-743 AAISALNKEIVDA
+743 
-756 GGLITNGGN
+756 
-765 DDKKP
+765 
-770 CPLCGNNPCTC
+770 
-781 VGDVEDIYK
+781 
-790 DKLSALEHQKEEE
+790 
-803 VLLLKELRLN
+803 
-813 GTFNEE
+813 
-819 EYQRE
+819 
-824 LYNID
+824 
-829 IKYLSLRK
+829 
-837 KLQDEF
+837 LQV
-843 GQDSLDT
+843 QVM
-850 QNELLDKMIAES
+850 DKMLAEA
-862 DRRYKPKVNAEIEV
+862 DRKYAELQKKTVVKPMEIEV
-876 EDEDVDY
+876 EDEVEEDNY
-883 TPELDKFKESIDGR
+883 LIEKFKNSLEGR
-897 QVILEAQHNAGLI
+897 EAILQAQRDADLI
-910 SEAEYQ
+910 SEEEYQ
-916 RKLAELNQERIDEE
+916 DKMLEITREKSE
-930 KRQEDEAREL
+930 KRAEVQR
-940 RETKMKASLQTVSDL
+940 ASMQVVADL
-955 AGSFSQLFSALMDG
+955 AGSFSSLFSALMDG

-976 RYDKQIAAAKK
+976 RYDKQIAAAKA
-987 AGKDTSKL
+987 AGKDTTKL

-1034 KAMAGIPAVGPAL
+1034 KAMAGIPVVGPAL

-1055 IMAGAAQ
+1055 IVAGAAQ

-1084 YVEGYTSNGNPND
+1084 YVEGYTSRGDSDD

-1129 MAQKDGSIRWINTT
+1129 LAQKDGSIRWIDTT

-1149 RTQAGRYSGGY
+1149 RTRAGRYSGGY
-1160 SGTSSSSNTVAV
+1160 SGQNAPTSVSSVASDSD
-1172 GVTDTQVIQM
+1172 GQVVQ
-1182 LDRIIILLQAGNANT
+1182 LLNRIITLLQTGNENT
-1197 EKMASQG
+1197 SKMANQG